1 MAIEA
6 KITLNNEEFK
16 RGLKDSERQATSSM
30 KKIGGSSGGA
40 GSVMTRI
47 ANASKNAADIAAKGF
62 SGVTGVLSKMGPY
75 GAAAA
80 AAVTLIGGAAAGVLK
95 GVNALTSHLDG
106 VAKSAKS
113 VNMSASAYLSLQ
125 HASNRAGIE
134 MERILGVI
142 SKIDYAMNH
151 AESGEKRYR
160 DAFYSIGL
168 SWRDLEQLSPEKRLM
183 AINDA
188 LSRLKATGQKM
199 PTEMFSVFEKED
211 MRTLNKMTSE
221 KDFNKFIAEAEA
233 LGYTVPQSMV
243 QAAESY
249 QDSIGDAKD
258 KIKAMIASMESVETI
273 TKGLTRLWEGIS
285 SRIGKSNGYL
295 TQYTDT
301 FTGIANVTEEL
312 MTKNSDLLTQSSK
325 RDILK
330 KIYAYHDLDKNAFD
344 WHDGSFKLPSWQ
356 GGTFYQHS
364 DRLNSLDPKELE
376 KEFKRKIGEIDFRNL
391 SEGLQ
396 LILFGYTEKVYK
408 NFKARDKSTWVQRK
422 EASPVEQLKGKRE
435 VEASRVEDEAE
446 LLNKRLQETLDYY
459 DKANEK
465 KGKLIN
471 ADREILKLEERLKKA
486 LNDQTASLDANLKH
500 QIRMNAALANTKAL
514 QNEISRMKDRSE
526 KGFSAFYADMLGQ
539 MGANK
544 QMVDMYF
551 ASDNSIRGSNG
562 DRGSFITSLNYQL
575 VKQQNPQQ
583 AGESDDDYARRT
595 HALMARRRKA
605 GSVFKSPEEFLAAD
619 PDAFFR
625 AFQGIAEDFSDNRIF
640 RALPDETKRRINESK
655 RTYAEYAE
663 RHGLKKKSL
672 DIDADSIDMSEQARA
687 YDEEVVRGIEAVSE
701 SQKREEEEL
710 DETEAKY
717 LDIKQRLAKLRKLRE
732 SLMEDLM
739 KSSSGSMRPAVKDI
753 AEAVAM
759 VSDLEYDG
767 DFVKRFDEY
776 VAKTG
781 NTNFSSTADMM
792 SSLRTGLNAALTK
805 VAERGGVPGN
815 IAKEILAV
823 NDKIGG
829 LTFNKETEKVFR
841 KYESSVRGLVKKRDE
856 LQKELDGINGEE
868 PDGTRKRKSYEH
880 QIKALDDRIKAY
892 QDEKTRVE
900 EAMADLQTAFSR
912 SKIAHEFK
920 RHNEDAKIQQEVT
933 VKWKLRQEGADLEN
947 EAGALAAEVSGDERK
962 VDLLKQQAILK
973 KAGVTPTRENLKLY
987 RKELDMLT
995 EMNRKLEAAKNFKA
1009 LSGKADSMGA
1019 ENRSKKA
1026 ALNGDYAAQAAIE
1039 RENVLRSI
1047 GVSVT
1052 EKNLEVYNEWI
1063 SRIIAAQQEQ
1073 RKLNLATKMMA
1084 SAKDVRSSLMEKA
1097 GQGAEA
1103 DAMKAR
1109 EEARSQLGRELTAGE
1124 TERIDALAKLTRTV
1138 ADFTPPQQKDD
1149 VVYTNELARRGGFSS
1164 SVVIDKSDTPR
1175 LQLRAQQEIGKT
1187 LLESNTLI
1195 REIRKC
1201 LVN

>member
-16 RGLKDSERQATSSM
+16 KGLKDSERQATSSM

-40 GSVMTRI
+40 GSLMTSI

-62 SGVTGVLSKMGPY
+62 SGVTGALSKMGPY

-80 AAVTLIGGAAAGVLK
+80 AAVTLIGGAVTGVLK
-95 GVNALTSHLDG
+95 GVNALTSRLDG

-113 VNMSASAYLSLQ
+113 VNMSANAYLSLQ

-142 SKIDYAMNH
+142 GKIDYAMNH

-188 LSRLKATGQKM
+188 LSRLKANGQKM

-211 MRTLNKMTSE
+211 MMTLNKMTSE

-258 KIKAMIASMESVETI
+258 KIRAMIASMESVETI

-285 SRIGKSNGYL
+285 GSIGKSNGYL
-295 TQYTDT
+295 THYTDA

-312 MTKNSDLLTQSSK
+312 MTKNSDLLTQTSK
-325 RDILK
+325 MDILK
-330 KIYAYHDLDKNAFD
+330 KIYAYHDLGKNAFD
-344 WHDGSFKLPSWQ
+344 GH
-356 GGTFYQHS
+356 GGDFYRYS
-364 DRLNSLDPKELE
+364 DYLSGLDPKELE
-376 KEFKRKIGEIDFRNL
+376 REFKRKIGEIDFRNL

-396 LILFGYTEKVYK
+396 LMLFSYTEKVYK

-446 LLNKRLQETLDYY
+446 LLNRRLQETLDYY

-471 ADREILKLEERLKKA
+471 ADREILKLEEKLKKA
-486 LNDQTASLDANLKH
+486 LNDQTASLEAELKH
-500 QIRMNAALANTKAL
+500 QVRMNAALANTKAL
-514 QNEISRMKDRSE
+514 QNEISGMKDRSE
-526 KGFSAFYADMLGQ
+526 KSFSAFYVDMLGQ
-539 MGANK
+539 MGADK
-544 QMVDMYF
+544 QMLDMYF
-551 ASDNSIRGSNG
+551 ASANRIRGDN
-562 DRGSFITSLNYQL
+562 DTRGSFIGSLNYQL

-583 AGESDDDYARRT
+583 ASESDDDYARRV
-595 HALMARRRKA
+595 HALMVKRRKA
-605 GSVFKSPEEFLAAD
+605 GSVFKSPKEFLDAD

-640 RALPDETKRRINESK
+640 RALPDKTKRRINESK

-672 DIDADSIDMSEQARA
+672 DIDADSIDTSEQARA
-687 YDEEVVRGIEAVSE
+687 YDEEVIKGIEAVSE

-717 LDIKQRLAKLRKLRE
+717 LDIRQRLAKLRKLRE
-732 SLMEDLM
+732 SLTEDLM
-739 KSSSGSMRPAVKDI
+739 KSSGSRVKPAVKEL
-753 AEAVAM
+753 AETLALL
-759 VSDLEYDG
+759 SDWEYEG
-767 DFVKRFDEY
+767 DTVRRFDEY

-781 NTNFSSTADMM
+781 NATFSSMADMI
-792 SSLRTGLNAALTK
+792 SSLRAGLVDAITK
-805 VAERGGVPGN
+805 IVGSGGEAWN

-823 NDKIGG
+823 NTKIGD
-829 LTFNKETEKVFR
+829 LTFNEETEKVFR
-841 KYESSVRGLVKKRDE
+841 KYKNSVRGLVKKRDE
-856 LQKELDGINGEE
+856 LQKKLDGINGDE
-868 PDGTRKRKSYEH
+868 PDGAGKRKFYES

-892 QDEKTRVE
+892 QDEKTKVE

-947 EAGALAAEVSGDERK
+947 EAGALTAEISGDERK

-973 KAGVTPTRENLKLY
+973 KAGVTPTKENLRLY
-987 RKELDMLT
+987 KKELDMLT
-995 EMNRKLEAAKNFKA
+995 EMNRRLEAAKNFKA

-1019 ENRSKKA
+1019 ENRSTKA
-1026 ALNGDYAAQAAIE
+1026 ALSEDYAAQAAIE

-1047 GVSVT
+1047 GVSAT
-1052 EKNLEVYNEWI
+1052 EKNLEIYNEWI
-1063 SRIIAAQQEQ
+1063 GRIIAAQQEQ

-1084 SAKDVRSSLMEKA
+1084 SAKDARSSLMEKA

-1103 DAMKAR
+1103 DSMKAI
-1109 EEARSQLGRELTAGE
+1109 EEARSQLGRELTSDE
-1124 TERIDALAKLTRTV
+1124 TRRIDELAKLMRNV
-1138 ADFTPPQQKDD
+1138 SDFTLPQQKDD
-1149 VVYTNELARRGGFSS
+1149 VVYSNELARRGGFGS
-1164 SVVIDKSDTPR
+1164 SVVIEKSDTPQ

>member
-16 RGLKDSERQATSSM
+16 KGLKDSERQATSSM

-40 GSVMTRI
+40 GSLMASI

-62 SGVTGVLSKMGPY
+62 SGVTDALSKMGPY

-80 AAVTLIGGAAAGVLK
+80 AAVTLIGGAVTGVVK
-95 GVNALTSHLDG
+95 GIGALTSHLDG

-188 LSRLKATGQKM
+188 LSRLKANGQKM

-258 KIKAMIASMESVETI
+258 KMKAMIASMESVETI
-273 TKGLTRLWEGIS
+273 TTGLTKLWERIS
-285 SRIGKSNGYL
+285 GSIGKSNGYL
-295 TQYTDT
+295 TQYTDS

-312 MTKNSDLLTQSSK
+312 MTKNSGLLTQSSK

-330 KIYAYHDLDKNAFD
+330 KIYAYHDLGKNAFD
-344 WHDGSFKLPSWQ
+344 EH
-356 GGTFYQHS
+356 GGDFYRYS
-364 DRLNSLDPKELE
+364 DYLNGLDPKGLE
-376 KEFKRKIGEIDFRNL
+376 REFKRKIGEIDFRNL

-396 LILFGYTEKVYK
+396 QMLFSYTEKVYK

-446 LLNKRLQETLDYY
+446 LLNRRLQETLDYY

-471 ADREILKLEERLKKA
+471 ADREILKLEEKLRKA
-486 LNDQTASLDANLKH
+486 LNDQTASLDASLKH

-526 KGFSAFYADMLGQ
+526 KGFSAFYVDMLGQ
-539 MGANK
+539 MGADK
-544 QMVDMYF
+544 QMLDMYF
-551 ASDNSIRGSNG
+551 ASDNSVRGGNG
-562 DRGSFITSLNYQL
+562 DRESFMSSLNYQL

-583 AGESDDDYARRT
+583 AGESDDDYARRM
-595 HALMARRRKA
+595 HALMVRRRKA
-605 GSVFKSPEEFLAAD
+605 GSEFKSPKEFLDAD

-640 RALPDETKRRINESK
+640 RALPDKTKRRISESK

-663 RHGLKKKSL
+663 RHGLKKRSL

-687 YDEEVVRGIEAVSE
+687 YDEEVIRGIEAVSE

-717 LDIKQRLAKLRKLRE
+717 LDIRQRLAKLKKLRE

-739 KSSSGSMRPAVKDI
+739 KSSGDRMKPVVKDL
-753 AEAVAM
+753 AESLALL
-759 VSDLEYDG
+759 SDWEYDG
-767 DFVKRFDEY
+767 DFVKRFNEH

-781 NTNFSSTADMM
+781 DTTFSSAADMY
-792 SSLRTGLNAALTK
+792 SSLRTGLIDAITK
-805 VAERGGVPGN
+805 IAGSGAGPWN
-815 IAKEILAV
+815 IVKEILAV
-823 NDKIGG
+823 NTKIGD
-829 LTFNKETEKVFR
+829 LTFNEETGKVFR
-841 KYESSVRGLVKKRDE
+841 KYENSVRGLVKKRDE
-856 LQKELDGINGEE
+856 LQKKLDGINGKE
-868 PDGTRKRKSYEH
+868 PDGAGKRKLYES

-892 QDEKTRVE
+892 QDEKTKVE
-900 EAMADLQTAFSR
+900 EAMADLQTTFSR

-947 EAGALAAEVSGDERK
+947 EAGALTAEVSGDERK

-973 KAGVTPTRENLKLY
+973 KAGVTPTKENLKLY

-1019 ENRSKKA
+1019 ENRSTKA
-1026 ALNGDYAAQAAIE
+1026 ALSEDYAAQAAIE

-1063 SRIIAAQQEQ
+1063 SRIVAAQQEQ

-1084 SAKDVRSSLMEKA
+1084 SAKDARSTLMEKA

-1103 DAMKAR
+1103 DSMKAR
-1109 EEARSQLGRELTAGE
+1109 EEARSQLGRELTSDE
-1124 TERIDALAKLTRTV
+1124 TKRIDELAKLMRD
-1138 ADFTPPQQKDD
+1138 ASGFTLPQQKDD
-1149 VVYTNELARRGGFSS
+1149 VVYSNELARRGGFSS

-1195 REIRKC
+1195 KEIRRC

>member
-16 RGLKDSERQATSSM
+16 KGLKDSERQAISSM

-40 GSVMTRI
+40 GSLMASV
-47 ANASKNAADIAAKGF
+47 ANAAKNAADIAAKGF
-62 SGVTGVLSKMGPY
+62 SGVTGALSKMGPY

-80 AAVTLIGGAAAGVLK
+80 AAVTLIGGAATGVLK
-95 GVNALTSHLDG
+95 GVNALASHLDG

-188 LSRLKATGQKM
+188 LSRLKANGQRM

-249 QDSIGDAKD
+249 QDSMGDAKD
-258 KIKAMIASMESVETI
+258 KMKAMIASMESVETI
-273 TKGLTRLWEGIS
+273 TKGLTRLWESIS
-285 SRIGKSNGYL
+285 GSIGKSNGYL
-295 TQYTDT
+295 TQYTDA

-325 RDILK
+325 MDILK
-330 KIYAYHDLDKNAFD
+330 KIYAYHDLGKNAFD
-344 WHDGSFKLPSWQ
+344 EH
-356 GGTFYQHS
+356 GGDFYRYS
-364 DRLNSLDPKELE
+364 DYLGGLDPKGLE
-376 KEFKRKIGEIDFRNL
+376 REFKRKIGEIDFRNL

-396 LILFGYTEKVYK
+396 QMLFSYTEKVYK
-408 NFKARDKSTWVQRK
+408 SFKARDKSTWVQRK

-471 ADREILKLEERLKKA
+471 ADREILKLEEKLKKA

-514 QNEISRMKDRSE
+514 QHEISGMKDRSE
-526 KGFSAFYADMLGQ
+526 KRFSAFYADMLGQ
-539 MGANK
+539 MGADK
-544 QMVDMYF
+544 QMLDMYF
-551 ASDNSIRGSNG
+551 TSANGIRGDNG
-562 DRGSFITSLNYQL
+562 TRGDFISSLNYQL

-583 AGESDDDYARRT
+583 ASESDDDYARRV
-595 HALMARRRKA
+595 HALMVRRRKA

-625 AFQGIAEDFSDNRIF
+625 AFQGIAEDFSDSRIF
-640 RALPDETKRRINESK
+640 RALPDKTKRRINESK

-672 DIDADSIDMSEQARA
+672 DIDADSIDTSEQARA
-687 YDEEVVRGIEAVSE
+687 YDEEVIRGIEAVSE

-732 SLMEDLM
+732 SLTEDLM
-739 KSSSGSMRPAVKDI
+739 KSSGGRVKPAVKEL
-753 AEAVAM
+753 AESLALL
-759 VSDLEYDG
+759 SDWEYDG
-767 DFVKRFDEY
+767 DFVRRFDEH

-781 NTNFSSTADMM
+781 NATFSSAADMY
-792 SSLRTGLNAALTK
+792 SSLRTGLIDAITK
-805 VAERGGVPGN
+805 IVGSGGEPWN
-815 IAKEILAV
+815 IVKEILAV
-823 NDKIGG
+823 NTKIGD
-829 LTFNKETEKVFR
+829 LTFNKETDKVFR
-841 KYESSVRGLVKKRDE
+841 KFENSVRGLVKKRDG

-868 PDGTRKRKSYEH
+868 PDGAGKRKFYEG

-892 QDEKTRVE
+892 QDEKTKVE
-900 EAMADLQTAFSR
+900 EALADLQTAFSR

-973 KAGVTPTRENLKLY
+973 KAGVTPTKENLRLY

-1009 LSGKADSMGA
+1009 LSGKADSISA
-1019 ENRSKKA
+1019 ENRSAKA
-1026 ALNGDYAAQAAIE
+1026 ALNEDYAAQAAIE

-1047 GVSVT
+1047 GVSAT
-1052 EKNLEVYNEWI
+1052 EKNLEIYNEWI

-1073 RKLNLATKMMA
+1073 KRLNLATKMMA

-1097 GQGAEA
+1097 GLGAEA
-1103 DAMKAR
+1103 DSMKAM
-1109 EEARSQLGRELTAGE
+1109 EEARSQLGRELTSGE
-1124 TERIDALAKLTRTV
+1124 TKRIDELAKLTRSV
-1138 ADFTPPQQKDD
+1138 ADFSPPQQKDD
-1149 VVYTNELARRGGFSS
+1149 VVYSNELARRGGFSS

>member
-16 RGLKDSERQATSSM
+16 KGLKDSERQAASSM
-30 KKIGGSSGGA
+30 KRIGGSSGGA

-62 SGVTGVLSKMGPY
+62 SGVTDVLSKMGPY
-75 GAAAA
+75 GVAAA
-80 AAVTLIGGAAAGVLK
+80 AAVTLVGGAATGVIK
-95 GVNALTSHLDG
+95 GIGALASHLDG
-106 VAKSAKS
+106 GAKSAKS
-113 VNMSASAYLSLQ
+113 VNMSANAYLSLQ

-142 SKIDYAMNH
+142 SKIDYAMSH

-188 LSRLKATGQKM
+188 LSRLKANGQTM

-211 MRTLNKMTSE
+211 MMTLNKMTSE

-285 SRIGKSNGYL
+285 GSIGKSNGYL
-295 TQYTDT
+295 MQYTDT

-312 MTKNSDLLTQSSK
+312 MTKNSGLLTQSSK

-330 KIYAYHDLDKNAFD
+330 KLYAYDLDKNAFD
-344 WHDGSFKLPSWQ
+344 EHGGDFYRYIGYIDG
-356 GGTFYQHS
+356 
-364 DRLNSLDPKELE
+364 LDPKELE
-376 KEFKRKIGEIDFRNL
+376 REFKRKIGEIDFRNL

-396 LILFGYTEKVYK
+396 LMLFGYTEKVYK
-408 NFKARDKSTWVQRK
+408 NFKAGDKSTWVQRK
-422 EASPVEQLKGKRE
+422 EASPTEQLKGKRE

-514 QNEISRMKDRSE
+514 QNEISGMKDRSE

-551 ASDNSIRGSNG
+551 ASANSIRGSDG
-562 DRGSFITSLNYQL
+562 TRGNFMSSLNYQL

-583 AGESDDDYARRT
+583 AGEGDDDYARRVY
-595 HALMARRRKA
+595 ALMARRRKA
-605 GSVFKSPEEFLAAD
+605 GGVFKSPEEFLAAD

-625 AFQGIAEDFSDNRIF
+625 AFQGIAEDFSDNRMF
-640 RALPDETKRRINESK
+640 RALPDETKRRISESK

-672 DIDADSIDMSEQARA
+672 DIDADSIDVSAQARA
-687 YDEEVVRGIEAVSE
+687 YDEEVIRGIEAVSE

-717 LDIKQRLAKLRKLRE
+717 LDIRQRLAKLRKLRE
-732 SLMEDLM
+732 SLTEDLM
-739 KSSSGSMRPAVKDI
+739 KSSSDGVKPAVKELLESL
-753 AEAVAM
+753 ALL
-759 VSDLEYDG
+759 SDWEYDG
-767 DFVKRFDEY
+767 DFIKRFDEH

-781 NTNFSSTADMM
+781 NATFSSMADMIN
-792 SSLRTGLNAALTK
+792 SFNARIINAITK
-805 VAERGGVPGN
+805 IVGSGGESFN
-815 IAKEILAV
+815 IVKEILAV
-823 NDKIGG
+823 NTKIGD
-829 LTFNKETEKVFR
+829 LTFNEETDKVFR
-841 KYESSVRGLVKKRDE
+841 KFENSVRGLVKKRDE
-856 LQKELDGINGEE
+856 LQKKLDGVNGEE
-868 PDGTRKRKSYEH
+868 PGSAEKRKSYES

-892 QDEKTRVE
+892 QDEKTKVE

-912 SKIAHEFK
+912 SKIAQEFK

-947 EAGALAAEVSGDERK
+947 EAGALTAEVSGDERK

-995 EMNRKLEAAKNFKA
+995 EMNRKLEAAKNFRA

-1019 ENRSKKA
+1019 ENRSMKA
-1026 ALNGDYAAQAAIE
+1026 ALNEDYEAQAAIE

-1047 GVSVT
+1047 GVSAT
-1052 EKNLEVYNEWI
+1052 EKNLEIYNEWI

-1073 RKLNLATKMMA
+1073 RKLNLATRMMA
-1084 SAKDVRSSLMEKA
+1084 SAKDVRGSLMEKA

-1124 TERIDALAKLTRTV
+1124 TRRIDELAKLTRTV
-1138 ADFTPPQQKDD
+1138 ADFTLPQQKDD
-1149 VVYTNELARRGGFSS
+1149 VVYSNELARRGGFGS
-1164 SVVIDKSDTPR
+1164 SVVVEKSDTPQ

>member
-16 RGLKDSERQATSSM
+16 KGLKDSERQATSSM

-40 GSVMTRI
+40 GSLMAGI

-62 SGVTGVLSKMGPY
+62 SGVTDVLSKMGPY

-80 AAVTLIGGAAAGVLK
+80 AAVTLIGGAVTGVVK
-95 GVNALTSHLDG
+95 GIGALTSHLDG

-113 VNMSASAYLSLQ
+113 VNMSANAYLSLQ
-125 HASNRAGIE
+125 HASSRAGIE

-142 SKIDYAMNH
+142 SKIDYAMSH

-188 LSRLKATGQKM
+188 LSRLKANGQKM

-221 KDFNKFIAEAEA
+221 KDFNRFIAEAEA

-258 KIKAMIASMESVETI
+258 KMKAMIASMESVETI
-273 TKGLTRLWEGIS
+273 TKGLTKLWERIS
-285 SRIGKSNGYL
+285 SGIGKSNGYL
-295 TQYTDT
+295 TQYTDS

-312 MTKNSDLLTQSSK
+312 MTKNSGLLTQSSK

-330 KIYAYHDLDKNAFD
+330 KIYAYHDLGKNAFD
-344 WHDGSFKLPSWQ
+344 GH
-356 GGTFYQHS
+356 GGDFYRYS
-364 DRLNSLDPKELE
+364 DYLGSLDPKGLE
-376 KEFKRKIGEIDFRNL
+376 REFKRKIGEIDFRNL
-391 SEGLQ
+391 GEDLQ
-396 LILFGYTEKVYK
+396 LMLFSYTEKVYK

-471 ADREILKLEERLKKA
+471 ADREILKLEEKLKKA
-486 LNDQTASLDANLKH
+486 LNDQTASLDAGLKH

-526 KGFSAFYADMLGQ
+526 KGFSAFYVDMLGQ
-539 MGANK
+539 MGADK
-544 QMVDMYF
+544 QMLDMYF
-551 ASDNSIRGSNG
+551 ASDNSVRGGNG
-562 DRGSFITSLNYQL
+562 DRESFITSLNYQL

-583 AGESDDDYARRT
+583 AGESDDDYARRM
-595 HALMARRRKA
+595 HALMVRRRKA
-605 GSVFKSPEEFLAAD
+605 GSEFKSPKEFLDAD

-640 RALPDETKRRINESK
+640 RALPDETKRRISEGK

-663 RHGLKKKSL
+663 RHGLKKRSL
-672 DIDADSIDMSEQARA
+672 DIDVDSIDMSEQARA
-687 YDEEVVRGIEAVSE
+687 YDEEVIRGIEAVSE

-717 LDIKQRLAKLRKLRE
+717 LDIRQRLAKLKKLRE
-732 SLMEDLM
+732 SLTEDLM
-739 KSSSGSMRPAVKDI
+739 KSSGGRMKATVKEFSETLAI
-753 AEAVAM
+753 L
-759 VSDLEYDG
+759 SDLKYDG
-767 DFVKRFDEY
+767 DFVKFFGEHA
-776 VAKTG
+776 AKTG
-781 NTNFSSTADMM
+781 DTTFSSAADMI
-792 SSLRTGLNAALTK
+792 SSLRARLIDAVTK
-805 VAERGGVPGN
+805 IVGGGGELGN
-815 IAKEILAV
+815 IVKEILAV
-823 NDKIGG
+823 DTKIGD
-829 LTFNKETEKVFR
+829 LTFNEETDKVFR
-841 KYESSVRGLVKKRDE
+841 KFENSVRGLVKKRDE
-856 LQKELDGINGEE
+856 LQKKLDGINGEE
-868 PDGTRKRKSYEH
+868 PDGAGKRKSYES

-892 QDEKTRVE
+892 QDEKTKLE
-900 EAMADLQTAFSR
+900 EALADLQTAFSR

-947 EAGALAAEVSGDERK
+947 EAGALTAEVSGDERK

-973 KAGVTPTRENLKLY
+973 KAGVTPTKENLRLY
-987 RKELDMLT
+987 KKELDMLT

-1019 ENRSKKA
+1019 ENRSAKA
-1026 ALNGDYAAQAAIE
+1026 ALSEDYAAQAAIE

-1063 SRIIAAQQEQ
+1063 SRIVAAQQEQ

-1084 SAKDVRSSLMEKA
+1084 SAKDARSTLMEKA

-1103 DAMKAR
+1103 DSMKAR
-1109 EEARSQLGRELTAGE
+1109 EEARSQLGRELTSDE
-1124 TERIDALAKLTRTV
+1124 TRRIDELAKLMRNV
-1138 ADFTPPQQKDD
+1138 SDFTLPQQKDD
-1149 VVYTNELARRGGFSS
+1149 VVYSNELARRGGFSS

>member
-16 RGLKDSERQATSSM
+16 KGLKDSERQAASSM

-40 GSVMTRI
+40 GSVMASI

-62 SGVTGVLSKMGPY
+62 SGVTEVLSKMGPY

-80 AAVTLIGGAAAGVLK
+80 AAVTLIGGAATGVLK
-95 GVNALTSHLDG
+95 GVNALASHLDG

-125 HASNRAGIE
+125 HASSRAGIE

-188 LSRLKATGQKM
+188 LSRLKANGQKM

-249 QDSIGDAKD
+249 QDSMGDAKD
-258 KIKAMIASMESVETI
+258 KMKAMIASMESVETI
-273 TKGLTRLWEGIS
+273 TKGLTRLWESIS
-285 SRIGKSNGYL
+285 SSIGKSNGYL
-295 TQYTDT
+295 TQYTDA

-312 MTKNSDLLTQSSK
+312 MTKNSGLLTQSSK
-325 RDILK
+325 MDILK
-330 KIYAYHDLDKNAFD
+330 KIYAYHDLGKNAFD
-344 WHDGSFKLPSWQ
+344 EH
-356 GGTFYQHS
+356 GGDFYRYS
-364 DRLNSLDPKELE
+364 DYLSGLDPKGLE
-376 KEFKRKIGEIDFRNL
+376 REFKRKIGEIDFRNL

-396 LILFGYTEKVYK
+396 QMLFSYTERVYK

-471 ADREILKLEERLKKA
+471 ADREILKLEEKLKRA

-514 QNEISRMKDRSE
+514 QNEISGMKDRSE
-526 KGFSAFYADMLGQ
+526 KSFSAFYVDMLGQ
-539 MGANK
+539 MGADK
-544 QMVDMYF
+544 QMLDMYF
-551 ASDNSIRGSNG
+551 ASANRIRGGN
-562 DRGSFITSLNYQL
+562 DVRGSFMSSLNYQL

-583 AGESDDDYARRT
+583 ASESDDDYARRV

-605 GSVFKSPEEFLAAD
+605 GSVFKSPEEFLGAD

-640 RALPDETKRRINESK
+640 RALPDETKRRISESK

-672 DIDADSIDMSEQARA
+672 DIDADSIDTSEQARA
-687 YDEEVVRGIEAVSE
+687 YDEEVIRGIEAVSE

-710 DETEAKY
+710 DKTEAKY
-717 LDIKQRLAKLRKLRE
+717 LDIRQRLAKLKKLRE

-739 KSSSGSMRPAVKDI
+739 KSSGGRVKPAVKEL
-753 AEAVAM
+753 AESLALL
-759 VSDLEYDG
+759 SDLDYDG
-767 DFVKRFDEY
+767 DFVRRFDEY

-781 NTNFSSTADMM
+781 NATFSSAADMY
-792 SSLRTGLNAALTK
+792 SSLRTGLIDAITK
-805 VAERGGVPGN
+805 IVGSGGDLWN
-815 IAKEILAV
+815 IVKEILAV
-823 NDKIGG
+823 NTKIGD
-829 LTFNKETEKVFR
+829 LTFNEETEKVFR
-841 KYESSVRGLVKKRDE
+841 KFENSIRGLVKKRDE
-856 LQKELDGINGEE
+856 LQKKLDGINGEE
-868 PDGTRKRKSYEH
+868 PGGAGRRKFYEG

-892 QDEKTRVE
+892 QDEKTKVE
-900 EAMADLQTAFSR
+900 EALADLQTAFSR

-947 EAGALAAEVSGDERK
+947 EAGALTAEVSGDERK

-973 KAGVTPTRENLKLY
+973 KAGVTPTKENLKLY
-987 RKELDMLT
+987 KKELDMLT
-995 EMNRKLEAAKNFKA
+995 EMNRRLEAAKNFKA

-1019 ENRSKKA
+1019 ENRSTKA
-1026 ALNGDYAAQAAIE
+1026 ALNEDYAAQAAIE

-1052 EKNLEVYNEWI
+1052 EKNLEIYSEWI

-1073 RKLNLATKMMA
+1073 KKLNLATKMMA
-1084 SAKDVRSSLMEKA
+1084 SAKGVRSSLMEKA

-1103 DAMKAR
+1103 DSMKAM
-1109 EEARSQLGRELTAGE
+1109 EEARSQLGRELTSDE
-1124 TERIDALAKLTRTV
+1124 TRRIDELAKLMRN
-1138 ADFTPPQQKDD
+1138 ASDFTLPQQKDD
-1149 VVYTNELARRGGFSS
+1149 VVYSNELARRGGFGS
-1164 SVVIDKSDTPR
+1164 SVVIEKSDTPR

>member
-16 RGLKDSERQATSSM
+16 KGLKDSERQATSSM

-40 GSVMTRI
+40 GSLMTSI

-62 SGVTGVLSKMGPY
+62 SGVTDVLSKMGPY

-80 AAVTLIGGAAAGVLK
+80 AAVTLIGGAATGVVK
-95 GVNALTSHLDG
+95 GIGALASHLDG

-113 VNMSASAYLSLQ
+113 VNMSANAYLSLQ
-125 HASNRAGIE
+125 HASSRAGIE

-188 LSRLKATGQKM
+188 LSRLKANGQRM

-211 MRTLNKMTSE
+211 MMTLNKMTSE
-221 KDFNKFIAEAEA
+221 KDFNRFIAEAEA

-258 KIKAMIASMESVETI
+258 KMKAMIASMESVETI
-273 TKGLTRLWEGIS
+273 TTGLTRLWERIS
-285 SRIGKSNGYL
+285 SSIGKSNGYL
-295 TQYTDT
+295 TQYTDA

-312 MTKNSDLLTQSSK
+312 MTKNSGLLTQSSK
-325 RDILK
+325 MDILK
-330 KIYAYHDLDKNAFD
+330 KLYAYDLDKNAFD
-344 WHDGSFKLPSWQ
+344 EHGGDFYRYIGYIDG
-356 GGTFYQHS
+356 
-364 DRLNSLDPKELE
+364 LDPKELE
-376 KEFKRKIGEIDFRNL
+376 REFKRKIGEIDFRNL

-396 LILFGYTEKVYK
+396 LMLFGYTEKVYK

-422 EASPVEQLKGKRE
+422 EASPTEQLKGKRE

-446 LLNKRLQETLDYY
+446 LLNRRLQETLDYY

-551 ASDNSIRGSNG
+551 ASDNSVRGGNG
-562 DRGSFITSLNYQL
+562 TRGDFISSLNYQL
-575 VKQQNPQQ
+575 VRQQNPQQ

-595 HALMARRRKA
+595 HALMAKRRKA
-605 GSVFKSPEEFLAAD
+605 GSVFKSPEEFLNAD

-640 RALPDETKRRINESK
+640 RALPDETKRRINEIK
-655 RTYAEYAE
+655 KTYAEYAE

-672 DIDADSIDMSEQARA
+672 DIDADSIDTSEQARA
-687 YDEEVVRGIEAVSE
+687 YDEEVIRGIEAVSE

-710 DETEAKY
+710 DETEVKY
-717 LDIKQRLAKLRKLRE
+717 LDIRQRLAKLKKLRE
-732 SLMEDLM
+732 SLTEDLM
-739 KSSSGSMRPAVKDI
+739 KSSGSRMKPVVKDL
-753 AEAVAM
+753 AESLALL
-759 VSDLEYDG
+759 SDWEYDG

-781 NTNFSSTADMM
+781 NTTFSSAADMY
-792 SSLRTGLNAALTK
+792 SSLRTGLIDAITK
-805 VAERGGVPGN
+805 IAGSGGGPWN
-815 IAKEILAV
+815 IVKEILAV
-823 NDKIGG
+823 NAKIGD
-829 LTFNKETEKVFR
+829 LTFNEETEKVFR
-841 KYESSVRGLVKKRDE
+841 KFENSVRGLVKKRDG
-856 LQKELDGINGEE
+856 LQKELDGINGKE
-868 PDGTRKRKSYEH
+868 PDGAGKRKFYES

-892 QDEKTRVE
+892 QDEKTKVE

-947 EAGALAAEVSGDERK
+947 EAGALTAEVSGDERK

-973 KAGVTPTRENLKLY
+973 KAGVTPTKENLRLY

-1019 ENRSKKA
+1019 ENRSTKA

-1047 GVSVT
+1047 GVSAT
-1052 EKNLEVYNEWI
+1052 EKNLEIYNEWI

-1103 DAMKAR
+1103 DSMKAI

-1124 TERIDALAKLTRTV
+1124 TKRIDELAKLTRTV
-1138 ADFTPPQQKDD
+1138 ADFSLPQQKDD
-1149 VVYTNELARRGGFSS
+1149 VVYSNELARRGGFSS

>member
-16 RGLKDSERQATSSM
+16 KGLKDSERQAASSM

-40 GSVMTRI
+40 GSVMASI

-62 SGVTGVLSKMGPY
+62 SGVTDALSKMGPY

-80 AAVTLIGGAAAGVLK
+80 AAVTLIGGAATGVLK
-95 GVNALTSHLDG
+95 GVNALASHLDG

-125 HASNRAGIE
+125 HASSRAGIE

-188 LSRLKATGQKM
+188 LSRLKANGQKM

-249 QDSIGDAKD
+249 QDSMGDAKD
-258 KIKAMIASMESVETI
+258 KMKAMIASMESVETI
-273 TKGLTRLWEGIS
+273 TKGLTRLWESIS
-285 SRIGKSNGYL
+285 SSIGKSNGYL
-295 TQYTDT
+295 TQYTDA

-312 MTKNSDLLTQSSK
+312 MTKNSGLLTQSSK
-325 RDILK
+325 MDILK
-330 KIYAYHDLDKNAFD
+330 KLYAYHDLGKNAFD
-344 WHDGSFKLPSWQ
+344 EH
-356 GGTFYQHS
+356 GGDFYRYS
-364 DRLNSLDPKELE
+364 DYLSGLDPKGLE
-376 KEFKRKIGEIDFRNL
+376 REFKRKIGEIDFRNL

-396 LILFGYTEKVYK
+396 QMLFSYTERVYK

-422 EASPVEQLKGKRE
+422 EASPAEQLKGKRE

-465 KGKLIN
+465 KGKLVN
-471 ADREILKLEERLKKA
+471 ADREILKLEEKLKRA

-514 QNEISRMKDRSE
+514 QNEISGMKDRSE
-526 KGFSAFYADMLGQ
+526 KGFSAFYTDMLGQ
-539 MGANK
+539 MGADK
-544 QMVDMYF
+544 QMLDMYF
-551 ASDNSIRGSNG
+551 ASANRIRGGNG
-562 DRGSFITSLNYQL
+562 TRGDFISSLNYQL
-575 VKQQNPQQ
+575 VRQQNPQQ

-672 DIDADSIDMSEQARA
+672 DIDADSIDTSEQARA
-687 YDEEVVRGIEAVSE
+687 YDEEVIRGIEAVSE

-717 LDIKQRLAKLRKLRE
+717 LDIRQRIAKLKKLRE
-732 SLMEDLM
+732 SLTEDLM
-739 KSSSGSMRPAVKDI
+739 KSSGGRVKPAVKEL
-753 AEAVAM
+753 AESLALL
-759 VSDLEYDG
+759 SDWEYNG
-767 DFVKRFDEY
+767 DFVRRFDEY

-781 NTNFSSTADMM
+781 NSTFSSAADMY
-792 SSLRTGLNAALTK
+792 SSLRTGLIDAITK
-805 VAERGGVPGN
+805 IIGSGSEARNVV
-815 IAKEILAV
+815 KEILAV
-823 NDKIGG
+823 NAKIGD
-829 LTFNKETEKVFR
+829 LTFNEETEKVFR
-841 KYESSVRGLVKKRDE
+841 KFENSVRGLVNKRDE
-856 LQKELDGINGEE
+856 LQKKLDGINGEE
-868 PDGTRKRKSYEH
+868 PGAAGKKSFYES

-892 QDEKTRVE
+892 QDEKTKVE
-900 EAMADLQTAFSR
+900 EALADLQTAFSR
-912 SKIAHEFK
+912 SKIAQEFK

-947 EAGALAAEVSGDERK
+947 EAGALTAEVSGDERK

-973 KAGVTPTRENLKLY
+973 KAGVTPTKENLRLY
-987 RKELDMLT
+987 KKELDMLT
-995 EMNRKLEAAKNFKA
+995 EMNRRLEAAKNFKA

-1019 ENRSKKA
+1019 ENRSAKA
-1026 ALNGDYAAQAAIE
+1026 ALNEDYAAQAAIE

-1047 GVSVT
+1047 GVSAT
-1052 EKNLEVYNEWI
+1052 EKNLEIYNEWI

-1084 SAKDVRSSLMEKA
+1084 SAKDVRGSLMEKA

-1103 DAMKAR
+1103 DSMKAR

-1124 TERIDALAKLTRTV
+1124 TERIDALAKLTRSV
-1138 ADFTPPQQKDD
+1138 ADFSLPQQKDD
-1149 VVYTNELARRGGFSS
+1149 VVYSNELARRGGFSS

>member
-16 RGLKDSERQATSSM
+16 KGLKDSERQAASSM
-30 KKIGGSSGGA
+30 KRIGGSSGGA
-40 GSVMTRI
+40 GSVMASI
-47 ANASKNAADIAAKGF
+47 ANASKNAADVAAKGF
-62 SGVTGVLSKMGPY
+62 SGVTDVLSKMGPY

-80 AAVTLIGGAAAGVLK
+80 AAVTLIGGAATGVLK
-95 GVNALTSHLDG
+95 GVNALTSRLDG

-113 VNMSASAYLSLQ
+113 VNMSANAYLSLQ

-142 SKIDYAMNH
+142 SKIDYAMSH

-168 SWRDLEQLSPEKRLM
+168 SWRDLEHLSPEKRLM

-188 LSRLKATGQKM
+188 LSRLKANGQRM

-258 KIKAMIASMESVETI
+258 KIKAMIASMESVESI

-285 SRIGKSNGYL
+285 ASIGKSNGYL

-312 MTKNSDLLTQSSK
+312 MTKNSGLLTQSGK

-330 KIYAYHDLDKNAFD
+330 KLYAYDLDKNAFD
-344 WHDGSFKLPSWQ
+344 GHGGDFYRYIGYIDG
-356 GGTFYQHS
+356 
-364 DRLNSLDPKELE
+364 LDPKELE
-376 KEFKRKIGEIDFRNL
+376 REFKRKIGEIDFRNL

-396 LILFGYTEKVYK
+396 LMLFGYTEKVYK
-408 NFKARDKSTWVQRK
+408 DFKARDKSTWVQRK

-486 LNDQTASLDANLKH
+486 LNDQNASLDANLKH

-514 QNEISRMKDRSE
+514 QNEIRGMKDRSE
-526 KGFSAFYADMLGQ
+526 KGFSAFFVDMLGQ

-551 ASDNSIRGSNG
+551 ASDNSVRGGNG
-562 DRGSFITSLNYQL
+562 DRESFISSLNYQL

-583 AGESDDDYARRT
+583 ANESDDDYARRVY
-595 HALMARRRKA
+595 ALMVKRRKA
-605 GSVFKSPEEFLAAD
+605 GSVFKSPEEFLDAD

-640 RALPDETKRRINESK
+640 RALPDKTKRRINESRK
-655 RTYAEYAE
+655 TYAEYAE
-663 RHGLKKKSL
+663 RHGLKKRSL
-672 DIDADSIDMSEQARA
+672 DIDVDSIDTSEQARA
-687 YDEEVVRGIEAVSE
+687 YDEEVIRGIEAVSE

-717 LDIKQRLAKLRKLRE
+717 LDIRQRLAKLKKLRE
-732 SLMEDLM
+732 SLTEDLI
-739 KSSSGSMRPAVKDI
+739 KSSSGRMRPAVKDL
-753 AEAVAM
+753 AESLALL
-759 VSDLEYDG
+759 SDWEYDG

-781 NTNFSSTADMM
+781 NTTFSSTADMM
-792 SSLRTGLNAALTK
+792 NSLTTGFKAAATK
-805 VAERGGVPGN
+805 IVGSEGELGN
-815 IAKEILAV
+815 ILKEIFAV
-823 NDKIGG
+823 NDKIGD
-829 LTFNKETEKVFR
+829 LTFNEETARVFR
-841 KYESSVRGLVKKRDE
+841 KFENSVRGLVKKRDE
-856 LQKELDGINGEE
+856 LQKKLDGINGEE
-868 PDGTRKRKSYEH
+868 PDGAGKRKSYES

-892 QDEKTRVE
+892 QDEKTKVE
-900 EAMADLQTAFSR
+900 EALADLQTAFSR

-973 KAGVTPTRENLKLY
+973 KAGVTPTKENLRLY
-987 RKELDMLT
+987 KKELDMLT
-995 EMNRKLEAAKNFKA
+995 EMNRRLEAAKNFKA
-1009 LSGKADSMGA
+1009 LSGKADSMAA
-1019 ENRSKKA
+1019 ENRSTKA
-1026 ALNGDYAAQAAIE
+1026 ALNEDYAAQAAIE

-1052 EKNLEVYNEWI
+1052 EKNLETYNEWI

-1084 SAKDVRSSLMEKA
+1084 SAKDARSSLMEKA

-1103 DAMKAR
+1103 DSMKAI
-1109 EEARSQLGRELTAGE
+1109 EEARSQLGRELTSDE
-1124 TERIDALAKLTRTV
+1124 TKRIDELAKLMRNV
-1138 ADFTPPQQKDD
+1138 SDFTLPQQKDD
-1149 VVYTNELARRGGFSS
+1149 VVYSNELARRGGFSS
-1164 SVVIDKSDTPR
+1164 SVVIEKSDTPQ

>member
-16 RGLKDSERQATSSM
+16 KGLKDSERQATSSM

-40 GSVMTRI
+40 GSVMASI

-62 SGVTGVLSKMGPY
+62 SGVTDALSKMGPY

-80 AAVTLIGGAAAGVLK
+80 AAVTLIGGAATGVLK
-95 GVNALTSHLDG
+95 GVNALASHLDG

-113 VNMSASAYLSLQ
+113 VNMSANAYLSLQ
-125 HASNRAGIE
+125 HASSRAGIE

-188 LSRLKATGQKM
+188 LSRLKANGQKM

-249 QDSIGDAKD
+249 QDSMGDAKD
-258 KIKAMIASMESVETI
+258 KMKAMIASMESVETI
-273 TKGLTRLWEGIS
+273 TKGLTKLWESIS
-285 SRIGKSNGYL
+285 SSIGKSNGYL
-295 TQYTDT
+295 TQYTDA

-325 RDILK
+325 MDILK
-330 KIYAYHDLDKNAFD
+330 KIYAYHDLGKNAFD
-344 WHDGSFKLPSWQ
+344 EH
-356 GGTFYQHS
+356 GGDFYRYS
-364 DRLNSLDPKELE
+364 DYLSGLDPKGLE
-376 KEFKRKIGEIDFRNL
+376 REFKRKIGEIDFRNL
-391 SEGLQ
+391 SEDLQ
-396 LILFGYTEKVYK
+396 PMLFSYTEKVYK

-422 EASPVEQLKGKRE
+422 EASPTEQLKGKRE

-446 LLNKRLQETLDYY
+446 LLNRRLQETLDYY

-471 ADREILKLEERLKKA
+471 ADREILKLEEKLRKA

-514 QNEISRMKDRSE
+514 QNEISGMKDRSE
-526 KGFSAFYADMLGQ
+526 KGFSAFYVDMLGQ
-539 MGANK
+539 MGADK
-544 QMVDMYF
+544 QMLDMYF
-551 ASDNSIRGSNG
+551 ASANRIRGGNDTRG
-562 DRGSFITSLNYQL
+562 DFISSLNYQL

-583 AGESDDDYARRT
+583 ASESDDDYARRV

-605 GSVFKSPEEFLAAD
+605 GSVFKSPKEFLDAD
-619 PDAFFR
+619 PEAFFR

-640 RALPDETKRRINESK
+640 RALPDKTKRRINESK

-663 RHGLKKKSL
+663 KHGLKKKSL
-672 DIDADSIDMSEQARA
+672 DIDVDSIDTSEQARA
-687 YDEEVVRGIEAVSE
+687 YDEEVIRGIEAVSE

-717 LDIKQRLAKLRKLRE
+717 LDIRQRLAKLKKLRE
-732 SLMEDLM
+732 SLTEDLI
-739 KSSSGSMRPAVKDI
+739 KSSGGRKKTTVKELTESL
-753 AEAVAM
+753 ALM
-759 VSDLEYDG
+759 SDWEYNG
-767 DFVKRFDEY
+767 DFVKGFDEY

-781 NTNFSSTADMM
+781 NATFSSAADMI
-792 SSLRTGLNAALTK
+792 SSLRTGLKDAITK
-805 VAERGGVPGN
+805 TVGSGGEPGN
-815 IAKEILAV
+815 IAKEIFAV
-823 NDKIGG
+823 NAKIGD
-829 LTFNKETEKVFR
+829 LTFNEETEKVFR
-841 KYESSVRGLVKKRDE
+841 KFENSVRGLVKKRDE

-868 PDGTRKRKSYEH
+868 PGGAGRRKFYES

-892 QDEKTRVE
+892 QDEKTKVE
-900 EAMADLQTAFSR
+900 EALADLQTAFSR

-947 EAGALAAEVSGDERK
+947 EAGALTAEVSGDERK

-973 KAGVTPTRENLKLY
+973 KAGVTPTKENLKLY
-987 RKELDMLT
+987 KKELDMLT

-1019 ENRSKKA
+1019 ENRSAKA
-1026 ALNGDYAAQAAIE
+1026 ALNEDYAAQAAIE

-1047 GVSVT
+1047 GVSAT
-1052 EKNLEVYNEWI
+1052 EKNLEIYNEWI

-1073 RKLNLATKMMA
+1073 KKLNLATKMMA
-1084 SAKDVRSSLMEKA
+1084 SAKDARSSLMEKA

-1103 DAMKAR
+1103 DSMKAR

-1124 TERIDALAKLTRTV
+1124 TRRIDELAKLTRTV
-1138 ADFTPPQQKDD
+1138 ADFSLPQQKDD
-1149 VVYTNELARRGGFSS
+1149 VVHSNELARRGGFGS
-1164 SVVIDKSDTPR
+1164 SVVIEKSDTPR

>member
-16 RGLKDSERQATSSM
+16 KGLKDSERQAASSM
-30 KKIGGSSGGA
+30 KRIGGSSGGA
-40 GSVMTRI
+40 GSVMASI

-62 SGVTGVLSKMGPY
+62 SGVTDALSKMGPY

-80 AAVTLIGGAAAGVLK
+80 AAVTLIGGAATGVLK
-95 GVNALTSHLDG
+95 GVNALASHLDG

-125 HASNRAGIE
+125 HASSRAGIE

-142 SKIDYAMNH
+142 SKIDYAMSH

-188 LSRLKATGQKM
+188 LSRLKANGQKM

-249 QDSIGDAKD
+249 QDSMGDAKD
-258 KIKAMIASMESVETI
+258 KMKAMIASMESVETI
-273 TKGLTRLWEGIS
+273 TKGLTRLWESIS
-285 SRIGKSNGYL
+285 SSIGKSNGYL
-295 TQYTDT
+295 TQYTDA

-312 MTKNSDLLTQSSK
+312 MTKNSGLLTQSSK
-325 RDILK
+325 MDILK
-330 KIYAYHDLDKNAFD
+330 KIYAYHDLGKNAFD
-344 WHDGSFKLPSWQ
+344 EH
-356 GGTFYQHS
+356 GGDFYRYS
-364 DRLNSLDPKELE
+364 DYLSGLDPKGLE
-376 KEFKRKIGEIDFRNL
+376 REFKRKIGEIDFRNL

-396 LILFGYTEKVYK
+396 QMLFSYTERVYK

-446 LLNKRLQETLDYY
+446 LLNRRLQETLDYY

-465 KGKLIN
+465 KGKLVN
-471 ADREILKLEERLKKA
+471 ADREILKLEEKLKKA

-514 QNEISRMKDRSE
+514 QNEISGMKDRSE
-526 KGFSAFYADMLGQ
+526 KSFSAFYTDMLGQ
-539 MGANK
+539 MGADK
-544 QMVDMYF
+544 QMLDMYF
-551 ASDNSIRGSNG
+551 ASANRIRGGNDTRG
-562 DRGSFITSLNYQL
+562 DFISSLNYQL
-575 VKQQNPQQ
+575 VRQQNPQQ

-672 DIDADSIDMSEQARA
+672 DIDADSIDTSEQARA
-687 YDEEVVRGIEAVSE
+687 YDEEVIRGIEEVSE

-717 LDIKQRLAKLRKLRE
+717 LDIKQRLAKLKKLRE
-732 SLMEDLM
+732 SLTEDLM
-739 KSSSGSMRPAVKDI
+739 KSSGGETKAAVKEL
-753 AEAVAM
+753 AETLAIL
-759 VSDLEYDG
+759 SDWEYNG
-767 DFVKRFDEY
+767 DSAKGFDEY

-781 NTNFSSTADMM
+781 DATFSSMADMY
-792 SSLRTGLNAALTK
+792 SSLKTGLIDSITK
-805 VAERGGVPGN
+805 IAVSGGDLWN
-815 IAKEILAV
+815 IVKEILAV
-823 NDKIGG
+823 NTKMGD
-829 LTFNKETEKVFR
+829 LTFNEETEKVFR
-841 KYESSVRGLVKKRDE
+841 KFENSVRGLVKKRDE
-856 LQKELDGINGEE
+856 LQKKLDGINGEE
-868 PDGTRKRKSYEH
+868 PGGAGKKSFYES

-892 QDEKTRVE
+892 QDEKTKVE
-900 EAMADLQTAFSR
+900 EALADLQTAFSR

-947 EAGALAAEVSGDERK
+947 EAGALTAEVSGDERK

-973 KAGVTPTRENLKLY
+973 KAGVTPTKENLRLY
-987 RKELDMLT
+987 KKELDMLT

-1019 ENRSKKA
+1019 ENRSAKA
-1026 ALNGDYAAQAAIE
+1026 ALSEDYAAQAAIE

-1047 GVSVT
+1047 GVSAT
-1052 EKNLEVYNEWI
+1052 EKNLEIYNEWI

-1103 DAMKAR
+1103 DSMKAR

-1124 TERIDALAKLTRTV
+1124 TERIDALAKLTRSV
-1138 ADFTPPQQKDD
+1138 ADFSLPQQKDD
-1149 VVYTNELARRGGFSS
+1149 VVYSNELARRGGFSS

>member
-16 RGLKDSERQATSSM
+16 KGLKDSERQATSSM

-40 GSVMTRI
+40 GSLMTSI

-62 SGVTGVLSKMGPY
+62 SGVTDVLSKMGPY

-80 AAVTLIGGAAAGVLK
+80 AAVTLIGGAATGVLK
-95 GVNALTSHLDG
+95 GVSALTSRLDG

-113 VNMSASAYLSLQ
+113 VNMSANAYLSLQ
-125 HASNRAGIE
+125 HASSRAGIE

-188 LSRLKATGQKM
+188 LSRLKANGQKM

-211 MRTLNKMTSE
+211 MMTLNKMTSE
-221 KDFNKFIAEAEA
+221 KDFNRFIAEAEA

-258 KIKAMIASMESVETI
+258 KMRAMIASMESVETI
-273 TKGLTRLWEGIS
+273 TKGLTKLWERIS
-285 SRIGKSNGYL
+285 SGIGKSNGYL
-295 TQYTDT
+295 TQYTDS

-312 MTKNSDLLTQSSK
+312 MTKNSGLLTQSSK

-330 KIYAYHDLDKNAFD
+330 KIYAYHDLGKNAFD
-344 WHDGSFKLPSWQ
+344 EH
-356 GGTFYQHS
+356 GGDFYRYS
-364 DRLNSLDPKELE
+364 DYLGGLDPKGLE
-376 KEFKRKIGEIDFRNL
+376 REFKRKIGEIDFRNL
-391 SEGLQ
+391 SEDLQ
-396 LILFGYTEKVYK
+396 LMLFSYTEKVYK
-408 NFKARDKSTWVQRK
+408 DFKARDKSTWVQRK
-422 EASPVEQLKGKRE
+422 EASPVEQLKSKRE

-446 LLNKRLQETLDYY
+446 LLNRRLQETLDYY

-471 ADREILKLEERLKKA
+471 ADSEILKLEEKLKKA

-526 KGFSAFYADMLGQ
+526 KSFSAFYVDMLGQ
-539 MGANK
+539 MGADK
-544 QMVDMYF
+544 QMLDMYF
-551 ASDNSIRGSNG
+551 AADNSVRGGNG

-583 AGESDDDYARRT
+583 ASESDDDYARRMY
-595 HALMARRRKA
+595 ALMVRRMKA
-605 GSVFKSPEEFLAAD
+605 GSVFKSPKEFLDAD
-619 PDAFFR
+619 PEAFFR

-640 RALPDETKRRINESK
+640 RALPDETKRRINEIK
-655 RTYAEYAE
+655 AEYKAYAE

-687 YDEEVVRGIEAVSE
+687 YDEEVIRGIEAVSE

-717 LDIKQRLAKLRKLRE
+717 LDIRQRLAKLKKLRE
-732 SLMEDLM
+732 SLTEDLM
-739 KSSSGSMRPAVKDI
+739 KSSSGRMKATVKEF
-753 AEAVAM
+753 AETLAIL
-759 VSDLEYDG
+759 SDLKYDG
-767 DFVKRFDEY
+767 DFVKFFGEHA
-776 VAKTG
+776 AKTG
-781 NTNFSSTADMM
+781 DTTFSSAADMI
-792 SSLRTGLNAALTK
+792 SSLRTGLIDAVTK
-805 VAERGGVPGN
+805 IVGSGGEAGN
-815 IAKEILAV
+815 IVKEILAV
-823 NDKIGG
+823 DTKIGD
-829 LTFNKETEKVFR
+829 LTFNEETDKVFR
-841 KYESSVRGLVKKRDE
+841 KFENSVRGLVKKRDE
-856 LQKELDGINGEE
+856 LQKELDGISEKE
-868 PDGTRKRKSYEH
+868 PDGAGKRKFYES

-892 QDEKTRVE
+892 QDEKTKVE
-900 EAMADLQTAFSR
+900 EALADLQTTFSR

-973 KAGVTPTRENLKLY
+973 KAGVTPTKENLRLY
-987 RKELDMLT
+987 KKELDMLT
-995 EMNRKLEAAKNFKA
+995 EMNRQLEAAKNFKA

-1019 ENRSKKA
+1019 ENRSTKA
-1026 ALNGDYAAQAAIE
+1026 ALSEDYAAQAAIE

-1052 EKNLEVYNEWI
+1052 EKNLEVYDEWI

-1084 SAKDVRSSLMEKA
+1084 SAKDARSSLMEKA

-1109 EEARSQLGRELTAGE
+1109 DEAKSTLGRELTSDE
-1124 TERIDALAKLTRTV
+1124 TERIDELAKLMRNV
-1138 ADFTPPQQKDD
+1138 SDFTLPQQKDD
-1149 VVYTNELARRGGFSS
+1149 VVYSNELARRGGFSS

>member
-16 RGLKDSERQATSSM
+16 KGLKDSERQAASSM

-40 GSVMTRI
+40 GSLMASI

-62 SGVTGVLSKMGPY
+62 SGVTDVLSKMGPY

-80 AAVTLIGGAAAGVLK
+80 AAVTLIGGAATGVLK
-95 GVNALTSHLDG
+95 GVNALTSRLDG

-113 VNMSASAYLSLQ
+113 VNMSANAYLSLQ
-125 HASNRAGIE
+125 HASSRAGIE

-142 SKIDYAMNH
+142 SKIDYAMSH

-168 SWRDLEQLSPEKRLM
+168 SWRDLEHLSPEKRLM

-188 LSRLKATGQKM
+188 LSRLKANGQKM

-221 KDFNKFIAEAEA
+221 KDFNRFIAEAEA

-258 KIKAMIASMESVETI
+258 KIQAMIASMESVETI
-273 TKGLTRLWEGIS
+273 TKGLTRLWERIS
-285 SRIGKSNGYL
+285 SGIGKSNGYL
-295 TQYTDT
+295 TQYTDS

-312 MTKNSDLLTQSSK
+312 MTKNSGLLTQSSK
-325 RDILK
+325 IGILK
-330 KIYAYHDLDKNAFD
+330 KIYAYHDLGKNAFD
-344 WHDGSFKLPSWQ
+344 GHGGDFYRYSDYLDG
-356 GGTFYQHS
+356 
-364 DRLNSLDPKELE
+364 LDPKGLE
-376 KEFKRKIGEIDFRNL
+376 REFKRKMGEIDFRNL

-396 LILFGYTEKVYK
+396 QMLFSYTEKVHK

-471 ADREILKLEERLKKA
+471 ADSEILKLEERLKKA

-500 QIRMNAALANTKAL
+500 QIRMNAALANAKAL

-526 KGFSAFYADMLGQ
+526 KGFSAFYVDMLGQ
-539 MGANK
+539 MGADK
-544 QMVDMYF
+544 QMLDMYF
-551 ASDNSIRGSNG
+551 ASDNSVRGGNG
-562 DRGSFITSLNYQL
+562 DRESFMTSLNYQL

-583 AGESDDDYARRT
+583 ANESDDDYARRM
-595 HALMARRRKA
+595 HALMVRRMKA
-605 GSVFKSPEEFLAAD
+605 GGVFKSPKEFLDAD

-640 RALPDETKRRINESK
+640 RALPDKTKRRINESK

-672 DIDADSIDMSEQARA
+672 DIDVDSIDMSEQARA
-687 YDEEVVRGIEAVSE
+687 YDEEIIRGIEAVSE

-717 LDIKQRLAKLRKLRE
+717 LDIRQRLEKLKKLRE
-732 SLMEDLM
+732 SLTEDLM
-739 KSSSGSMRPAVKDI
+739 KSSGGRMKATVKEF
-753 AEAVAM
+753 AETLAIL
-759 VSDLEYDG
+759 SDLKYDG
-767 DFVKRFDEY
+767 DFVKFFGEHA
-776 VAKTG
+776 AKTG
-781 NTNFSSTADMM
+781 DTTFSSAADMI
-792 SSLRTGLNAALTK
+792 SSLRTRLIDAVTK
-805 VAERGGVPGN
+805 IVGSGGELGN
-815 IAKEILAV
+815 IVKEILAV
-823 NDKIGG
+823 DTKIGD
-829 LTFNKETEKVFR
+829 LTFNEETEKVFR
-841 KYESSVRGLVKKRDE
+841 KFESSVRGLVKKRDG
-856 LQKELDGINGEE
+856 LQKELDGISGEE
-868 PDGTRKRKSYEH
+868 PGGAGKRKLYES

-892 QDEKTRVE
+892 QDEKTKVE
-900 EAMADLQTAFSR
+900 EAMADLQTTFSR

-973 KAGVTPTRENLKLY
+973 KAGVTPTKENLRLY

-1019 ENRSKKA
+1019 ENRSAKA
-1026 ALNGDYAAQAAIE
+1026 ALNEDYAAQAAIE

-1084 SAKDVRSSLMEKA
+1084 SAKDARSSLMEKA

-1103 DAMKAR
+1103 DSMKAI
-1109 EEARSQLGRELTAGE
+1109 EEARSTLGRELTSDE
-1124 TERIDALAKLTRTV
+1124 TQRIDELAKLMRNV
-1138 ADFTPPQQKDD
+1138 SDFTLPQQKDD
-1149 VVYTNELARRGGFSS
+1149 VVYSNELARRGGFSS

>member
-16 RGLKDSERQATSSM
+16 KGLKDSERQATSSM

-40 GSVMTRI
+40 GSLMTSI

-62 SGVTGVLSKMGPY
+62 SGVTDVLSKMGPY

-80 AAVTLIGGAAAGVLK
+80 AAVTLIGGAATGVLK
-95 GVNALTSHLDG
+95 GVSALTSRLDG

-113 VNMSASAYLSLQ
+113 VNMSANAYLSLQ
-125 HASNRAGIE
+125 HASSRAGIE

-188 LSRLKATGQKM
+188 LSRLKANGQKM

-211 MRTLNKMTSE
+211 MMTLNKMTSE
-221 KDFNKFIAEAEA
+221 KDFNRFIAEAEA

-258 KIKAMIASMESVETI
+258 KMRAMIASMESVETI
-273 TKGLTRLWEGIS
+273 TKGLTKLWERIS
-285 SRIGKSNGYL
+285 SGIGKSNGYL
-295 TQYTDT
+295 TQYTDS

-312 MTKNSDLLTQSSK
+312 MTKNSGLLTQSSK

-330 KIYAYHDLDKNAFD
+330 KIYAYHDLGKNAFD
-344 WHDGSFKLPSWQ
+344 EH
-356 GGTFYQHS
+356 GGDFYRYS
-364 DRLNSLDPKELE
+364 DYLGGLDPKGLE
-376 KEFKRKIGEIDFRNL
+376 REFKRKIGEIDFRNL
-391 SEGLQ
+391 SEDLQ
-396 LILFGYTEKVYK
+396 LMLFSYTEKVYK
-408 NFKARDKSTWVQRK
+408 DFKARDKSTWVQRK
-422 EASPVEQLKGKRE
+422 EASPTEQLKSKRE

-471 ADREILKLEERLKKA
+471 ADREILKLEEKLKKA
-486 LNDQTASLDANLKH
+486 LNDQTASLDASIKH

-526 KGFSAFYADMLGQ
+526 KSFSAFYVDMLGQ
-539 MGANK
+539 MGADK
-544 QMVDMYF
+544 QMLDMYF
-551 ASDNSIRGSNG
+551 SSTNSIRGGNA
-562 DRGSFITSLNYQL
+562 DRENFMSSLNYQL

-583 AGESDDDYARRT
+583 AGESDDDYARRVY
-595 HALMARRRKA
+595 ALMVKRRKA
-605 GSVFKSPEEFLAAD
+605 GSVFKSPEEFLDAD

-640 RALPDETKRRINESK
+640 RALPDETKRRINEIK
-655 RTYAEYAE
+655 AEYKAYAE

-687 YDEEVVRGIEAVSE
+687 YDEEVIRGIEAVSE

-717 LDIKQRLAKLRKLRE
+717 LDIRQRLAKLKKLRE
-732 SLMEDLM
+732 SLTEDLM
-739 KSSSGSMRPAVKDI
+739 KSSGGRMKATVKEF
-753 AEAVAM
+753 AETLAIL
-759 VSDLEYDG
+759 SDLKYDG
-767 DFVKRFDEY
+767 DFVKFFGEHA
-776 VAKTG
+776 AKTG
-781 NTNFSSTADMM
+781 DTTFSSAADMI
-792 SSLRTGLNAALTK
+792 SSLRTGLIDAVTK
-805 VAERGGVPGN
+805 IVGSGGEAGN
-815 IAKEILAV
+815 IVKEILAV
-823 NDKIGG
+823 DTKIGD
-829 LTFNKETEKVFR
+829 LTFNEETDKVFR
-841 KYESSVRGLVKKRDE
+841 KFENSVRGLVKKRDE
-856 LQKELDGINGEE
+856 LQKELDGISGKE
-868 PDGTRKRKSYEH
+868 PDGAGKRKFYES

-892 QDEKTRVE
+892 QDEKTKVE
-900 EAMADLQTAFSR
+900 EALADLQTTFSR

-973 KAGVTPTRENLKLY
+973 KAGVTPTKENLRLY

-995 EMNRKLEAAKNFKA
+995 EMNRQLEAAKNFKA

-1019 ENRSKKA
+1019 ENRSTKA
-1026 ALNGDYAAQAAIE
+1026 ALSEDYAAQAAIE

-1052 EKNLEVYNEWI
+1052 EKNLEVYDEWI

-1084 SAKDVRSSLMEKA
+1084 SAKDARSSLMEKA

-1109 EEARSQLGRELTAGE
+1109 EEAKGTLGRELTSDE
-1124 TERIDALAKLTRTV
+1124 TERIDELAKLMRNV
-1138 ADFTPPQQKDD
+1138 SDFTLPQQKDD
-1149 VVYTNELARRGGFSS
+1149 VVYSNELARRGGFSS

>member
-16 RGLKDSERQATSSM
+16 KGLKDSERQATSSM

-40 GSVMTRI
+40 GSLMTSI

-62 SGVTGVLSKMGPY
+62 SGVTDVLSKMGPY

-80 AAVTLIGGAAAGVLK
+80 AAVTLIGGAATGVLK
-95 GVNALTSHLDG
+95 GVSALTSRLDG

-113 VNMSASAYLSLQ
+113 VNMSANAYLSLQ
-125 HASNRAGIE
+125 HASSRAGIE

-188 LSRLKATGQKM
+188 LSRLKANGQKM

-211 MRTLNKMTSE
+211 MMTLNKMTSE
-221 KDFNKFIAEAEA
+221 KDFNRFIAEAEA

-258 KIKAMIASMESVETI
+258 KMRAMIASMESVETI
-273 TKGLTRLWEGIS
+273 TKGLTKLWERIS
-285 SRIGKSNGYL
+285 SGIGKSNGYL
-295 TQYTDT
+295 TQYTDS

-312 MTKNSDLLTQSSK
+312 MTKNSGLLTQSSK

-330 KIYAYHDLDKNAFD
+330 KIYAYHDLGKNAFD
-344 WHDGSFKLPSWQ
+344 EH
-356 GGTFYQHS
+356 GGDFYRYS
-364 DRLNSLDPKELE
+364 DYLGGLDPKGLE
-376 KEFKRKIGEIDFRNL
+376 REFKRKIGEIDFRNL
-391 SEGLQ
+391 SEDLQ
-396 LILFGYTEKVYK
+396 LMLFSYTEKVYK
-408 NFKARDKSTWVQRK
+408 DFKARDKSTWVQRK
-422 EASPVEQLKGKRE
+422 EASPVEQLKSKRE

-446 LLNKRLQETLDYY
+446 LLNRRLQETLDYY

-471 ADREILKLEERLKKA
+471 ADSEILKLEEKLKKA

-526 KGFSAFYADMLGQ
+526 KSFSAFYVDMLGQ
-539 MGANK
+539 MGADK
-544 QMVDMYF
+544 QMLDMYF
-551 ASDNSIRGSNG
+551 SSTNSIRGGNA
-562 DRGSFITSLNYQL
+562 DRENFMSSLNYQL

-583 AGESDDDYARRT
+583 AGESDDDYARRVY
-595 HALMARRRKA
+595 ALMVKRRKA
-605 GSVFKSPEEFLAAD
+605 GSVFKSPEEFLDAD

-640 RALPDETKRRINESK
+640 RALPDETKRRINEIK
-655 RTYAEYAE
+655 AEYKAYAE

-687 YDEEVVRGIEAVSE
+687 YDEEVIRGIEAVSE

-717 LDIKQRLAKLRKLRE
+717 LDIRQRLAKLKKLRE
-732 SLMEDLM
+732 SLTEDLM
-739 KSSSGSMRPAVKDI
+739 KSSSGRMKATVKEF
-753 AEAVAM
+753 AETLAIL
-759 VSDLEYDG
+759 SDLKYDG
-767 DFVKRFDEY
+767 DFVKFFGEHA
-776 VAKTG
+776 AKTG
-781 NTNFSSTADMM
+781 DTTFSSAADMI
-792 SSLRTGLNAALTK
+792 SSLRTGLIDAVTK
-805 VAERGGVPGN
+805 IVGSGGEAGN
-815 IAKEILAV
+815 IVKEILAV
-823 NDKIGG
+823 DTKIGD
-829 LTFNKETEKVFR
+829 LTFNEETDKVFR
-841 KYESSVRGLVKKRDE
+841 KFENSVRGLVKKRDE
-856 LQKELDGINGEE
+856 LQKELDGISEKE
-868 PDGTRKRKSYEH
+868 PDGAGKRKFYES

-892 QDEKTRVE
+892 QDEKTKVE
-900 EAMADLQTAFSR
+900 EALADLQTTFSR

-973 KAGVTPTRENLKLY
+973 KAGVTPTKENLRLY
-987 RKELDMLT
+987 KKELDMLT
-995 EMNRKLEAAKNFKA
+995 EMNRQLEAAKNFKA

-1019 ENRSKKA
+1019 ENRSTKA
-1026 ALNGDYAAQAAIE
+1026 ALSEDYAAQAAIE

-1052 EKNLEVYNEWI
+1052 EKNLEVYDEWI

-1109 EEARSQLGRELTAGE
+1109 EEAKGTLGRELTSDE
-1124 TERIDALAKLTRTV
+1124 TERIDALAKLMRNV
-1138 ADFTPPQQKDD
+1138 SDFTLPQQKDD
-1149 VVYTNELARRGGFSS
+1149 VVYSNELARRGGFSS

>member
-30 KKIGGSSGGA
+30 KRIGGSSGGA
-40 GSVMTRI
+40 GSVMASI
-47 ANASKNAADIAAKGF
+47 ANASKNAADVAAKGF
-62 SGVTGVLSKMGPY
+62 SGVTDVLSKMGPY

-80 AAVTLIGGAAAGVLK
+80 AAVTLIGGAATGVVK
-95 GVNALTSHLDG
+95 GIGALASHLDG

-113 VNMSASAYLSLQ
+113 VNMSANAYLSLQ

-142 SKIDYAMNH
+142 SKIDYAMSH

-168 SWRDLEQLSPEKRLM
+168 SWRDLEHLSPEKRLM

-188 LSRLKATGQKM
+188 LSRLKANGQKM

-211 MRTLNKMTSE
+211 MMTLNKMTSE

-243 QAAESY
+243 QAAEGY

-285 SRIGKSNGYL
+285 SSIGKSNGYL
-295 TQYTDT
+295 TQYTDA

-325 RDILK
+325 MDILK
-330 KIYAYHDLDKNAFD
+330 KLYAYDLDKNAFD
-344 WHDGSFKLPSWQ
+344 EH
-356 GGTFYQHS
+356 GGDFYGYMGYI
-364 DRLNSLDPKELE
+364 DSLDPKELE
-376 KEFKRKIGEIDFRNL
+376 REFKRKIGEIDFRNL

-396 LILFGYTEKVYK
+396 LMLFGYTEKVYK
-408 NFKARDKSTWVQRK
+408 NFKASDKSTWVQRK
-422 EASPVEQLKGKRE
+422 EASPTEQLKGKRE

-446 LLNKRLQETLDYY
+446 LLNRRLQETLDYY
-459 DKANEK
+459 DKANER
-465 KGKLIN
+465 KGKLVN

-514 QNEISRMKDRSE
+514 QNEISSMKDRSE
-526 KGFSAFYADMLGQ
+526 KGFSAFYVDMLGQ
-539 MGANK
+539 MGADK
-544 QMVDMYF
+544 QMLDMYF
-551 ASDNSIRGSNG
+551 ASANSVSGGNGARGDFMS
-562 DRGSFITSLNYQL
+562 SLNYQL
-575 VKQQNPQQ
+575 VRQQNPQQ
-583 AGESDDDYARRT
+583 AGESDDDYARRA

-605 GSVFKSPEEFLAAD
+605 GRVFKSPEEFLAAD

-625 AFQGIAEDFSDNRIF
+625 AFQGIAEDFSDNRMF
-640 RALPDETKRRINESK
+640 RALPDETKRRVNESK

-663 RHGLKKKSL
+663 RHGLKKRSL
-672 DIDADSIDMSEQARA
+672 DIDADSLDVSEQARA
-687 YDEEVVRGIEAVSE
+687 YDDEVVRGIEAVSE

-717 LDIKQRLAKLRKLRE
+717 LDIRQRLAKLRKLRE

-739 KSSSGSMRPAVKDI
+739 KSSSSRMKPAVKDL
-753 AEAVAM
+753 AESLALL
-759 VSDLEYDG
+759 SDLEYDG
-767 DFVKRFDEY
+767 DFVKGFDEY

-781 NTNFSSTADMM
+781 NATFSSTADMM
-792 SSLRTGLNAALTK
+792 SSLRTGFEAVMTK
-805 VAERGGVPGN
+805 IARSGDVPGN

-823 NDKIGG
+823 NAKIGD
-829 LTFNKETEKVFR
+829 LTFNEETEKVFR
-841 KYESSVRGLVKKRDE
+841 KYESSVRGLVKKRDG
-856 LQKELDGINGEE
+856 LQKELDGISGEE
-868 PDGTRKRKSYEH
+868 PGGAEKRKSYES
-880 QIKALDDRIKAY
+880 QIRALDDRIKAY
-892 QDEKTRVE
+892 QDEKTKVE

-912 SKIAHEFK
+912 SKIAQEFK

-973 KAGVTPTRENLKLY
+973 KAGVTPTKENLRLY

-995 EMNRKLEAAKNFKA
+995 EMNRRLEAAKNFKA

-1019 ENRSKKA
+1019 ENRSAKA
-1026 ALNGDYAAQAAIE
+1026 ALNEDYEAQAAIE

-1052 EKNLEVYNEWI
+1052 EKNLEAYNEWI

-1073 RKLNLATKMMA
+1073 RRLNLATRMMA
-1084 SAKDVRSSLMEKA
+1084 SAKDVRGSLMEKA

-1103 DAMKAR
+1103 DSMKAR

-1124 TERIDALAKLTRTV
+1124 TRRIDELAKLARTV

-1149 VVYTNELARRGGFSS
+1149 VVYTNELARRGGFGS
-1164 SVVIDKSDTPR
+1164 SVVVDKSDTPR

>member
-16 RGLKDSERQATSSM
+16 KGLKDSERQAASSM

-40 GSVMTRI
+40 GSLMTGI

-62 SGVTGVLSKMGPY
+62 SGVTDALSKMGPY
-75 GAAAA
+75 GVAAA
-80 AAVTLIGGAAAGVLK
+80 AAVTLIGGAVTGVLK
-95 GVNALTSHLDG
+95 GVNALASHLDG

-188 LSRLKATGQKM
+188 LSRLKANGQKM

-243 QAAESY
+243 QAAEGY
-249 QDSIGDAKD
+249 QDSMGDAKD
-258 KIKAMIASMESVETI
+258 KMKAMIASMESVETI

-285 SRIGKSNGYL
+285 SSIGKSNGYL
-295 TQYTDT
+295 THYTDA

-312 MTKNSDLLTQSSK
+312 MTKNSGLLTQSSK

-330 KIYAYHDLDKNAFD
+330 KIYAYHDLGKNAFD
-344 WHDGSFKLPSWQ
+344 GH
-356 GGTFYQHS
+356 GGDFYRYS
-364 DRLNSLDPKELE
+364 DYLGGLDPKGLE
-376 KEFKRKIGEIDFRNL
+376 REFKRKIGEIDFRNL

-396 LILFGYTEKVYK
+396 QMLFSYTEKVYK

-465 KGKLIN
+465 KGRLIS
-471 ADREILKLEERLKKA
+471 ADREILKLEEKLKKA

-514 QNEISRMKDRSE
+514 QNEISGMKDRSE
-526 KGFSAFYADMLGQ
+526 KSFSAFYVDMLGQ
-539 MGANK
+539 MGADK
-544 QMVDMYF
+544 QMLDMYF
-551 ASDNSIRGSNG
+551 ASANRIRGGNDTRG
-562 DRGSFITSLNYQL
+562 DFIGSLNYQL

-595 HALMARRRKA
+595 HALMAKRRKA

-640 RALPDETKRRINESK
+640 RALPDKTKRRVNESK

-672 DIDADSIDMSEQARA
+672 DIDADSIDTSEQARA
-687 YDEEVVRGIEAVSE
+687 YDEEVIRGIEAVSE

-732 SLMEDLM
+732 SLTEDLM
-739 KSSSGSMRPAVKDI
+739 KSSGGRVKPAVKDF
-753 AEAVAM
+753 AETLALL
-759 VSDLEYDG
+759 SDLKYDG
-767 DFVKRFDEY
+767 DFVKFFGEHA
-776 VAKTG
+776 AKTG
-781 NTNFSSTADMM
+781 DTTFSSAADMI
-792 SSLRTGLNAALTK
+792 SSLRTRLIDDVTK
-805 VAERGGVPGN
+805 IVGGGGELRN
-815 IAKEILAV
+815 IVKEILAV
-823 NDKIGG
+823 DTKIGD
-829 LTFNKETEKVFR
+829 LTFNEETDKVFR
-841 KYESSVRGLVKKRDE
+841 KFESSVRGLVKRRDE
-856 LQKELDGINGEE
+856 LQKKLDGINGEE
-868 PDGTRKRKSYEH
+868 PGGAGRRKFYEG

-892 QDEKTRVE
+892 QDEKTKVE
-900 EAMADLQTAFSR
+900 EALADLQTAFSR

-947 EAGALAAEVSGDERK
+947 EAGALTAEVSGDERK

-973 KAGVTPTRENLKLY
+973 KAGVTPTKENLKLY

-1019 ENRSKKA
+1019 ENRSTKA
-1026 ALNGDYAAQAAIE
+1026 ALNEDYEAQAAIE

-1052 EKNLEVYNEWI
+1052 EKNLETYNEWI

-1103 DAMKAR
+1103 DSMKAR

-1124 TERIDALAKLTRTV
+1124 TRRIDELAKLARTV
-1138 ADFTPPQQKDD
+1138 ADFSLPQQKDD
-1149 VVYTNELARRGGFSS
+1149 VVYSNELARRGGFSS

>member
-40 GSVMTRI
+40 GSLMASV

-62 SGVTGVLSKMGPY
+62 SGVTDALSKMGPY

-80 AAVTLIGGAAAGVLK
+80 AAVTLVGGAVTGVLK
-95 GVNALTSHLDG
+95 GVNALASHLDG

-188 LSRLKATGQKM
+188 LSRLKANGQRM

-249 QDSIGDAKD
+249 QDSMGDAKD
-258 KIKAMIASMESVETI
+258 KMKAMIASMESVETI
-273 TKGLTRLWEGIS
+273 TKGLTRLWESIS
-285 SRIGKSNGYL
+285 SSIGKSNGYL
-295 TQYTDT
+295 THYTDA

-312 MTKNSDLLTQSSK
+312 MTKNSGLLTQSSK
-325 RDILK
+325 MDILK
-330 KIYAYHDLDKNAFD
+330 KIYAYHDLGKNAFD
-344 WHDGSFKLPSWQ
+344 EH
-356 GGTFYQHS
+356 GGDFYRYS
-364 DRLNSLDPKELE
+364 DYLGGLDPKGLE
-376 KEFKRKIGEIDFRNL
+376 REFKRKIGEIDFRNL

-396 LILFGYTEKVYK
+396 QMLFSYTEKVYK

-465 KGKLIN
+465 KGKLVN
-471 ADREILKLEERLKKA
+471 ADREILKREETLKKA

-514 QNEISRMKDRSE
+514 QNEISGMKDRSE

-539 MGANK
+539 MGADK

-551 ASDNSIRGSNG
+551 ASANRIRGGN
-562 DRGSFITSLNYQL
+562 DTRGSFISSLNYQL

-583 AGESDDDYARRT
+583 AGESDDDYARRA

-672 DIDADSIDMSEQARA
+672 DIDADSIDTSEQARA
-687 YDEEVVRGIEAVSE
+687 YDEEVIRGIEEVSE

-717 LDIKQRLAKLRKLRE
+717 LDIRQRLAKLKKLRE
-732 SLMEDLM
+732 SLTEDLM
-739 KSSSGSMRPAVKDI
+739 KSSGGKVKPAVKEL
-753 AEAVAM
+753 AESLALL
-759 VSDLEYDG
+759 SDWEYDE
-767 DFVKRFDEY
+767 DVVRRFDEY

-781 NTNFSSTADMM
+781 NATFSSMADMI
-792 SSLRTGLNAALTK
+792 SSLRAGLIDAITK
-805 VAERGGVPGN
+805 IARSGGKQFN
-815 IAKEILAV
+815 IVKEIFAV
-823 NDKIGG
+823 NAKIGD
-829 LTFNKETEKVFR
+829 LTFNEETYKVFR
-841 KYESSVRGLVKKRDE
+841 KFESSARGLVKKRDE
-856 LQKELDGINGEE
+856 LQKKLDGINGKE
-868 PDGTRKRKSYEH
+868 PDSAGKRKFYES

-892 QDEKTRVE
+892 QDEKTKVE

-933 VKWKLRQEGADLEN
+933 VKWKLRQESADLEN
-947 EAGALAAEVSGDERK
+947 EAGALTAEVSGDERK

-973 KAGVTPTRENLKLY
+973 KAGVTPTKENLRLY
-987 RKELDMLT
+987 KKELDMLT

-1019 ENRSKKA
+1019 ENRSTKA
-1026 ALNGDYAAQAAIE
+1026 ALSEDYAAQAAIE

-1052 EKNLEVYNEWI
+1052 EKNLETYNEWI

-1103 DAMKAR
+1103 DSMKAM

-1124 TERIDALAKLTRTV
+1124 TRRIDELAKLTRTV
-1138 ADFTPPQQKDD
+1138 SDFTLPQQKDD
-1149 VVYTNELARRGGFSS
+1149 VVYSNELARRGGFSS

>member
-16 RGLKDSERQATSSM
+16 KGLKDSERQAASSM

-40 GSVMTRI
+40 GSVMASI

-62 SGVTGVLSKMGPY
+62 SGVTDVLSKMGPY

-80 AAVTLIGGAAAGVLK
+80 AAVTLVGGAATGVLK
-95 GVNALTSHLDG
+95 GVNALASHLDG

-125 HASNRAGIE
+125 HASSRAGIE

-142 SKIDYAMNH
+142 GKIDYAMNH

-188 LSRLKATGQKM
+188 LSRLKANGQKM

-221 KDFNKFIAEAEA
+221 KDFNRFIAEAEA

-243 QAAESY
+243 QAAEGY
-249 QDSIGDAKD
+249 QDSMGDAKD
-258 KIKAMIASMESVETI
+258 KMKAMIASMESVETI
-273 TKGLTRLWEGIS
+273 TKGLTKLWESIS
-285 SRIGKSNGYL
+285 GSIGKSNGYL
-295 TQYTDT
+295 TQYTDA

-325 RDILK
+325 MDILK
-330 KIYAYHDLDKNAFD
+330 KIYAYHDLGKNAFD
-344 WHDGSFKLPSWQ
+344 GH
-356 GGTFYQHS
+356 GGDFYRYS
-364 DRLNSLDPKELE
+364 DYLSGLDPKGLE
-376 KEFKRKIGEIDFRNL
+376 REFKRKIGEIDFRNL

-396 LILFGYTEKVYK
+396 LMLFSYTEKVYK

-422 EASPVEQLKGKRE
+422 EASPAEQLKGKRE

-446 LLNKRLQETLDYY
+446 LLNRRLQETLDYY

-471 ADREILKLEERLKKA
+471 ADREILKLEEKLKKA

-514 QNEISRMKDRSE
+514 QNEISGMKDRSE
-526 KGFSAFYADMLGQ
+526 KGFSAFYVDMLGQ
-539 MGANK
+539 MGADK
-544 QMVDMYF
+544 QMLDMYF
-551 ASDNSIRGSNG
+551 ASANSVRGGNG
-562 DRGSFITSLNYQL
+562 TRGDFISSLNYQL

-583 AGESDDDYARRT
+583 AGESDDDYARRA

-655 RTYAEYAE
+655 RAYAEYAE

-672 DIDADSIDMSEQARA
+672 DIDADSIDTSEQARA
-687 YDEEVVRGIEAVSE
+687 YDEEVIRGIEAVSE

-717 LDIKQRLAKLRKLRE
+717 LDIRQRLAKLRKLRE
-732 SLMEDLM
+732 SLTEDLM
-739 KSSSGSMRPAVKDI
+739 KSSGGRMKPVVEVL
-753 AEAVAM
+753 AESLAM
-759 VSDLEYDG
+759 LSDWEYDG
-767 DFVKRFDEY
+767 DFVRRFDEH

-781 NTNFSSTADMM
+781 NATFSSAADAIN
-792 SSLRTGLNAALTK
+792 SLRAGYIDAITK
-805 VAERGGVPGN
+805 IAGSGAEPWN
-815 IAKEILAV
+815 IVKEILAV
-823 NDKIGG
+823 NTKIGD
-829 LTFNKETEKVFR
+829 LTFNEETYKVFR
-841 KYESSVRGLVKKRDE
+841 KFEGSVRGLVKKRDE

-868 PDGTRKRKSYEH
+868 PDGAGKRKFYES

-892 QDEKTRVE
+892 QDEKTKVE
-900 EAMADLQTAFSR
+900 EALADLQTAFSR

-920 RHNEDAKIQQEVT
+920 RHNADAKIQQEVT
-933 VKWKLRQEGADLEN
+933 VKWKLRQESADLEN
-947 EAGALAAEVSGDERK
+947 EAGALTAEVSGDERK

-973 KAGVTPTRENLKLY
+973 KAGVTPTKENLKLY

-1019 ENRSKKA
+1019 ENRSTKA
-1026 ALNGDYAAQAAIE
+1026 ALNEDYAAQAAIE

-1063 SRIIAAQQEQ
+1063 GRIIAAQQEQ
-1073 RKLNLATKMMA
+1073 KKLNLATKMMA
-1084 SAKDVRSSLMEKA
+1084 SAKDARSSLMEKA

-1103 DAMKAR
+1103 DSMKAR

-1124 TERIDALAKLTRTV
+1124 TRRIDELAKLTRTV
-1138 ADFTPPQQKDD
+1138 ADFSPPQQKDD
-1149 VVYTNELARRGGFSS
+1149 VVYTNELARRGGFGS
-1164 SVVIDKSDTPR
+1164 SVVIEKSDTPR

>member
-16 RGLKDSERQATSSM
+16 KGLKDSERQATSSM

-40 GSVMTRI
+40 GSVMASI

-62 SGVTGVLSKMGPY
+62 SGVTDALSKMGPY

-80 AAVTLIGGAAAGVLK
+80 AAVTLIGGAATGVLK
-95 GVNALTSHLDG
+95 GVNALASHLDG

-113 VNMSASAYLSLQ
+113 VNMSANAYLSLQ
-125 HASNRAGIE
+125 HASSRAGIE

-188 LSRLKATGQKM
+188 LSRLKANGQKM

-258 KIKAMIASMESVETI
+258 KMKAMIASMESVETI
-273 TKGLTRLWEGIS
+273 TKGLTKLWEGIS
-285 SRIGKSNGYL
+285 SSIGKSNGYL
-295 TQYTDT
+295 TKYTDT

-312 MTKNSDLLTQSSK
+312 MTKNSGLLTQTSK

-330 KIYAYHDLDKNAFD
+330 KIYAYHDLGKNAFD
-344 WHDGSFKLPSWQ
+344 ER
-356 GGTFYQHS
+356 GGDFYRYS
-364 DRLNSLDPKELE
+364 DYLNSLDPKGLE
-376 KEFKRKIGEIDFRNL
+376 REFKRKIGEIDFRNL
-391 SEGLQ
+391 SEDLQ
-396 LILFGYTEKVYK
+396 LMLFSYTEKVYK

-471 ADREILKLEERLKKA
+471 ADREILKLEEKLKKA

-514 QNEISRMKDRSE
+514 QNEISGMKDRSE
-526 KGFSAFYADMLGQ
+526 KSFSAFYVDMLGQ
-539 MGANK
+539 MGADK
-544 QMVDMYF
+544 QMLDMYF
-551 ASDNSIRGSNG
+551 ASANRIRGGNG
-562 DRGSFITSLNYQL
+562 TRGDFISSLNYQL

-640 RALPDETKRRINESK
+640 RALPDETKRRINESRK
-655 RTYAEYAE
+655 TYAEYAE
-663 RHGLKKKSL
+663 KHGLKKKSL
-672 DIDADSIDMSEQARA
+672 DIDVDSIDASEQARA
-687 YDEEVVRGIEAVSE
+687 YDEEVIRGIEAVSE

-717 LDIKQRLAKLRKLRE
+717 LDIRQRIAKLKKLRE
-732 SLMEDLM
+732 SLTEDLM
-739 KSSSGSMRPAVKDI
+739 KSSSGKTKTAVKDF
-753 AEAVAM
+753 AETLALL
-759 VSDLEYDG
+759 SDLKYDG
-767 DFVKRFDEY
+767 DFVKFFGEHA
-776 VAKTG
+776 AKTG
-781 NTNFSSTADMM
+781 DTTFSSVADMI
-792 SSLRTGLNAALTK
+792 SSLRTRLIDDVTK
-805 VAERGGVPGN
+805 RVGGGGELRN
-815 IAKEILAV
+815 IVKDILAV
-823 NDKIGG
+823 DTKIGD
-829 LTFNKETEKVFR
+829 LTFNEETEKVFR
-841 KYESSVRGLVKKRDE
+841 KFENSVRGLVKKRDE

-868 PDGTRKRKSYEH
+868 PGGAGKRKFYES

-892 QDEKTRVE
+892 QDEKTKVE
-900 EAMADLQTAFSR
+900 EALADLQTAFSR

-933 VKWKLRQEGADLEN
+933 VKWKLRQESADLEN
-947 EAGALAAEVSGDERK
+947 EAGALTAEVSGDERK

-973 KAGVTPTRENLKLY
+973 KAGVTPTKENLRLY
-987 RKELDMLT
+987 KKELDMLT

-1019 ENRSKKA
+1019 ENRLTKA
-1026 ALNGDYAAQAAIE
+1026 ALSEDYAAQAAIE

-1047 GVSVT
+1047 GVSAT
-1052 EKNLEVYNEWI
+1052 EKNLEIYNEWI

-1073 RKLNLATKMMA
+1073 KRLNLATKMMA

-1097 GQGAEA
+1097 GQGADA
-1103 DAMKAR
+1103 DSMKAMD
-1109 EEARSQLGRELTAGE
+1109 EARSQLGRELTAGE
-1124 TERIDALAKLTRTV
+1124 TRRIDELAKLTRSV
-1138 ADFTPPQQKDD
+1138 ADFSLPQQKDD
-1149 VVYTNELARRGGFSS
+1149 VVHSNELARRGGFGS
-1164 SVVIDKSDTPR
+1164 SVVIEKSDTPR

>member
-16 RGLKDSERQATSSM
+16 KGLKDSERQAASSM
-30 KKIGGSSGGA
+30 KKIGGSSSGA
-40 GSVMTRI
+40 GSLMASI

-80 AAVTLIGGAAAGVLK
+80 AALTLIGGAATGVLK
-95 GVNALTSHLDG
+95 GVGELTSRLDG

-113 VNMSASAYLSLQ
+113 VNMSANAYLSLQ

-188 LSRLKATGQKM
+188 LSRLKANGQRM

-221 KDFNKFIAEAEA
+221 KDFNRFIAEAEA

-249 QDSIGDAKD
+249 QDSTGDAKD
-258 KIKAMIASMESVETI
+258 KMKAMIASMESVETI
-273 TKGLTRLWEGIS
+273 TKGLTKLWERIS
-285 SRIGKSNGYL
+285 ASIGKSNGYL
-295 TQYTDT
+295 TQYTDA
-301 FTGIANVTEEL
+301 FTGIANATEEL
-312 MTKNSDLLTQSSK
+312 MTKNSGLLTQSSK

-330 KIYAYHDLDKNAFD
+330 KIYAYHDLGKNAFD
-344 WHDGSFKLPSWQ
+344 AHGGDFYRYSDYLDG
-356 GGTFYQHS
+356 
-364 DRLNSLDPKELE
+364 LDPKELE
-376 KEFKRKIGEIDFRNL
+376 REFKRKIGEIDFRNL
-391 SEGLQ
+391 SEDLQ
-396 LILFGYTEKVYK
+396 PMLFSYTEKVHK
-408 NFKARDKSTWVQRK
+408 NFKAGDKSTWVQRK
-422 EASPVEQLKGKRE
+422 EASPVEQLKSKRE

-471 ADREILKLEERLKKA
+471 ADREILKLEEKLKKA

-514 QNEISRMKDRSE
+514 QNEISRMKDQSE
-526 KGFSAFYADMLGQ
+526 KSFSAFYVDMLGQ

-544 QMVDMYF
+544 QMVDMYL
-551 ASDNSIRGSNG
+551 ASANSIRGG
-562 DRGSFITSLNYQL
+562 DDTRGDFISSLNYQL

-583 AGESDDDYARRT
+583 ASESDDDYARRV
-595 HALMARRRKA
+595 HALMVKRRKA
-605 GSVFKSPEEFLAAD
+605 GSVFKSPEEFLDAD

-655 RTYAEYAE
+655 KTYAEYAE
-663 RHGLKKKSL
+663 KHGLKKRSL
-672 DIDADSIDMSEQARA
+672 DIDADSVDMGEQARA
-687 YDEEVVRGIEAVSE
+687 YDEEVIKAIEEVSE

-717 LDIKQRLAKLRKLRE
+717 LDIRQRLEKLKKLKG
-732 SLMEDLM
+732 SLTEDLM
-739 KSSSGSMRPAVKDI
+739 KSSGGRMKPAVRELTESL
-753 AEAVAM
+753 ALL
-759 VSDLEYDG
+759 SDFEHDG
-767 DFVKRFDEY
+767 DFVRRFSERA
-776 VAKTG
+776 AKTG
-781 NTNFSSTADMM
+781 DTTFSLEADMI
-792 SSLRTGLNAALTK
+792 SSLRARFIDAVTKIAASGGEPLNI
-805 VAERGGVPGN
+805 V
-815 IAKEILAV
+815 KEILAV
-823 NDKIGG
+823 NAKIGD
-829 LTFNKETEKVFR
+829 LTFNEETGKVFR
-841 KYESSVRGLVKKRDE
+841 KFENSVRGLVKKRDG
-856 LQKELDGINGEE
+856 LQKELDGLNEEE
-868 PDGTRKRKSYEH
+868 PDSTGKRKSYES

-892 QDEKTRVE
+892 QDEKTKVE
-900 EAMADLQTAFSR
+900 EALADLQTTFSR

-947 EAGALAAEVSGDERK
+947 EAGALTAEISGDEKK

-973 KAGVTPTRENLKLY
+973 KAGVTPTKENLRLY
-987 RKELDMLT
+987 QKELDMLT
-995 EMNRKLEAAKNFKA
+995 EMNRKLEEAKNFRA

-1019 ENRSKKA
+1019 ENRSAKA
-1026 ALNGDYAAQAAIE
+1026 ALNEDYAAQAAIE

-1052 EKNLEVYNEWI
+1052 EKNLKAYDEWI

-1073 RKLNLATKMMA
+1073 KRLNLATKMMA
-1084 SAKDVRSSLMEKA
+1084 SAKDARSSLMEKA

-1103 DAMKAR
+1103 DSMKAR
-1109 EEARSQLGRELTAGE
+1109 DEAKSALGRELTSDE
-1124 TERIDALAKLTRTV
+1124 TERIDALAKLMRNV
-1138 ADFTPPQQKDD
+1138 SDFTLPQQKDD
-1149 VVYTNELARRGGFSS
+1149 VVHSNELARRGGFSS
-1164 SVVIDKSDTPR
+1164 SVVIEKSDTPR

>member
-16 RGLKDSERQATSSM
+16 KGLKDSERQATSSM
-30 KKIGGSSGGA
+30 KRIGGSSGGA

-62 SGVTGVLSKMGPY
+62 SGVTDVLSKMGPY

-80 AAVTLIGGAAAGVLK
+80 AAVTLIGGAAAGVVK
-95 GVNALTSHLDG
+95 GIGALASHLDG

-113 VNMSASAYLSLQ
+113 VNMSANAYLSLQ

-142 SKIDYAMNH
+142 GKIDYAMSH

-285 SRIGKSNGYL
+285 GSIGKSNGYL

-312 MTKNSDLLTQSSK
+312 MTKNSGLLTQSSK
-325 RDILK
+325 MDILK
-330 KIYAYHDLDKNAFD
+330 KLYAYDLDKNAFD
-344 WHDGSFKLPSWQ
+344 GHGGDFYRYIGYIDG
-356 GGTFYQHS
+356 
-364 DRLNSLDPKELE
+364 LDPKELE
-376 KEFKRKIGEIDFRNL
+376 REFKRKIGEIDFRNL

-396 LILFGYTEKVYK
+396 LMLFGYTEKVYK

-422 EASPVEQLKGKRE
+422 EASPTEQLKGKRE

-539 MGANK
+539 MGADK
-544 QMVDMYF
+544 QMLDMYF
-551 ASDNSIRGSNG
+551 ASANSIGGGNDTRGDLIS
-562 DRGSFITSLNYQL
+562 SLNYQL

-583 AGESDDDYARRT
+583 AGESDGDYARRT

-625 AFQGIAEDFSDNRIF
+625 AFQGIAEDFSDNRMF
-640 RALPDETKRRINESK
+640 RALPDETKRRINEGK
-655 RTYAEYAE
+655 RTYAEYAAK
-663 RHGLKKKSL
+663 HGLKKKSL
-672 DIDADSIDMSEQARA
+672 DIDADSIDVSAQARA
-687 YDEEVVRGIEAVSE
+687 YDEEVIRGIEAVSE

-717 LDIKQRLAKLRKLRE
+717 LDIRQRLAKLRKLRE

-739 KSSSGSMRPAVKDI
+739 KSSSGRMKPAVKDL
-753 AEAVAM
+753 AEALALL
-759 VSDLEYDG
+759 SDLEYDG
-767 DFVKRFDEY
+767 DFVKGFDEY

-781 NTNFSSTADMM
+781 NTTFSSTADMM
-792 SSLRTGLNAALTK
+792 NSLRTGLNGAITK
-805 VAERGGVPGN
+805 IARSGDVPGN

-823 NDKIGG
+823 NAKIGD
-829 LTFNKETEKVFR
+829 LTFNEETEKVFR
-841 KYESSVRGLVKKRDE
+841 KFENSVRGLVKKRDE
-856 LQKELDGINGEE
+856 LQKKLDGINGEE
-868 PDGTRKRKSYEH
+868 PGGAGKRKFYES

-892 QDEKTRVE
+892 QDEKTKVE

-912 SKIAHEFK
+912 SKIANEFK

-947 EAGALAAEVSGDERK
+947 EAGALTAEVSGDERK

-973 KAGVTPTRENLKLY
+973 KAGVTPTRENLRLY

-1009 LSGKADSMGA
+1009 LSGKADSMAA
-1019 ENRSKKA
+1019 ENRSAKA
-1026 ALNGDYAAQAAIE
+1026 ALNEDYEAQAAIE

-1052 EKNLEVYNEWI
+1052 EKNLETYNEWI

-1084 SAKDVRSSLMEKA
+1084 SAKDVRGSLMEKA

-1103 DAMKAR
+1103 DSMKAR

-1124 TERIDALAKLTRTV
+1124 TKRIDELAKLTRTV
-1138 ADFTPPQQKDD
+1138 ADFTLPQQKDD
-1149 VVYTNELARRGGFSS
+1149 VVYSNELARRGGFGS
-1164 SVVIDKSDTPR
+1164 SVVVEKSDTPQ

>member
-16 RGLKDSERQATSSM
+16 KGLKDSERQAASSM
-30 KKIGGSSGGA
+30 KRIGGSSSGA
-40 GSVMTRI
+40 GSVMASI

-62 SGVTGVLSKMGPY
+62 SGVTGALSKMGPY

-80 AAVTLIGGAAAGVLK
+80 AAVTLIGGAATGVLK
-95 GVNALTSHLDG
+95 GVNALASHLDG

-188 LSRLKATGQKM
+188 LSRLKANGQKM

-249 QDSIGDAKD
+249 QDSMGDAKD
-258 KIKAMIASMESVETI
+258 KMKAMIASMESVETI
-273 TKGLTRLWEGIS
+273 TKGLTRLWESIS
-285 SRIGKSNGYL
+285 SSIGKSNGYL
-295 TQYTDT
+295 TQYTDA

-312 MTKNSDLLTQSSK
+312 MTKNSGLLTQSSK
-325 RDILK
+325 MDILK
-330 KIYAYHDLDKNAFD
+330 KIYAYHDLGKNAFD
-344 WHDGSFKLPSWQ
+344 EH
-356 GGTFYQHS
+356 GGDFYRYS
-364 DRLNSLDPKELE
+364 DYLGGLDPKGLE
-376 KEFKRKIGEIDFRNL
+376 REFKRKMGEIDFRNL

-396 LILFGYTEKVYK
+396 QMLFSYTEKVYK

-422 EASPVEQLKGKRE
+422 EASPTEQLKGKRE

-471 ADREILKLEERLKKA
+471 ADREILKLEEKLKKA
-486 LNDQTASLDANLKH
+486 LNDQSASLDANLKH

-514 QNEISRMKDRSE
+514 QNEISGMKDRSE
-526 KGFSAFYADMLGQ
+526 KSFSAFYADMLGQ

-551 ASDNSIRGSNG
+551 ASANSVRGGNG
-562 DRGSFITSLNYQL
+562 TRGDFISSLNYQL
-575 VKQQNPQQ
+575 VRQQNPQQ
-583 AGESDDDYARRT
+583 ASESDDDYARRV

-625 AFQGIAEDFSDNRIF
+625 AFQGIAEDFSDSRIF
-640 RALPDETKRRINESK
+640 RPLPDKTKRRINESK

-672 DIDADSIDMSEQARA
+672 DIDADSIDTGEQARA
-687 YDEEVVRGIEAVSE
+687 YDEEVIRGIEAVSE

-717 LDIKQRLAKLRKLRE
+717 LDIRQRLAKLRKLRE
-732 SLMEDLM
+732 SLTEDLM
-739 KSSSGSMRPAVKDI
+739 KSSGGRVKPAVKEL
-753 AEAVAM
+753 AESLALL
-759 VSDLEYDG
+759 SDWEYDG
-767 DFVKRFDEY
+767 DFVRRFDEH

-781 NTNFSSTADMM
+781 NATFSSAADMY
-792 SSLRTGLNAALTK
+792 SSLRTGLIDAITK
-805 VAERGGVPGN
+805 IAGSGAEPWN
-815 IAKEILAV
+815 IVKEILAV
-823 NDKIGG
+823 NTKIGD
-829 LTFNKETEKVFR
+829 LTFNEETEKVFR
-841 KYESSVRGLVKKRDE
+841 KFESSVRGLVKKRDE

-868 PDGTRKRKSYEH
+868 PGGAGKRKFYEG

-892 QDEKTRVE
+892 QDEKTKVE
-900 EAMADLQTAFSR
+900 EALADLQTAFSR

-947 EAGALAAEVSGDERK
+947 EAGALTAEVSGDERK

-973 KAGVTPTRENLKLY
+973 KAGVTPTKENLKLY

-995 EMNRKLEAAKNFKA
+995 EMNRRLEAAKNFKA

-1019 ENRSKKA
+1019 ENRSTKA
-1026 ALNGDYAAQAAIE
+1026 ALNEDYAAQAAIE

-1052 EKNLEVYNEWI
+1052 EKNLEIYSEWI

-1073 RKLNLATKMMA
+1073 KKLNLATKMMA

-1103 DAMKAR
+1103 DSMKAR
-1109 EEARSQLGRELTAGE
+1109 EEARSQLGRELTPDE
-1124 TERIDALAKLTRTV
+1124 TRRIDELAKLMRD
-1138 ADFTPPQQKDD
+1138 ASDFTLPQQKDD
-1149 VVYTNELARRGGFSS
+1149 VVYSNELARRGGFSS

>member
-16 RGLKDSERQATSSM
+16 KGLKDSERQATSSM

-40 GSVMTRI
+40 GSLMAGI

-62 SGVTGVLSKMGPY
+62 SGVTDVLSKMGPY

-80 AAVTLIGGAAAGVLK
+80 AAVTLIGGAATGVLK
-95 GVNALTSHLDG
+95 GVNALTSRLDG

-113 VNMSASAYLSLQ
+113 VNMSANAYLSLQ
-125 HASNRAGIE
+125 HASSRAGIE

-188 LSRLKATGQKM
+188 LSRLKANGQKM

-221 KDFNKFIAEAEA
+221 KDFNRFIAEAEA

-258 KIKAMIASMESVETI
+258 KMKAMIASMESVETI
-273 TKGLTRLWEGIS
+273 TKGLTKLWERIS
-285 SRIGKSNGYL
+285 SGIGKSNGYL
-295 TQYTDT
+295 TQYTDS

-312 MTKNSDLLTQSSK
+312 MTKNSGLLTQSSK
-325 RDILK
+325 MDILK
-330 KIYAYHDLDKNAFD
+330 KIYAYHDLGKNAFD
-344 WHDGSFKLPSWQ
+344 GH
-356 GGTFYQHS
+356 GGDFYRYS
-364 DRLNSLDPKELE
+364 DYLGSLDPKELE
-376 KEFKRKIGEIDFRNL
+376 REFKRKIGEIDFRNL
-391 SEGLQ
+391 GEDLQ
-396 LILFGYTEKVYK
+396 LMLFSYTEKVYK

-471 ADREILKLEERLKKA
+471 ADREILKLEEKLKKA
-486 LNDQTASLDANLKH
+486 LNDQTASLDAGLKH

-526 KGFSAFYADMLGQ
+526 KGFSAFYVDMLGQ
-539 MGANK
+539 MGADK
-544 QMVDMYF
+544 QMLDMYF
-551 ASDNSIRGSNG
+551 ASDNSVRGGNG
-562 DRGSFITSLNYQL
+562 DRESFITSLNYQL

-583 AGESDDDYARRT
+583 AGESDDDYARRM
-595 HALMARRRKA
+595 HALMVRRRKA
-605 GSVFKSPEEFLAAD
+605 GSEFKSPKEFLDAD

-640 RALPDETKRRINESK
+640 RALPDETKRRISESK

-663 RHGLKKKSL
+663 RHGLKKRSL
-672 DIDADSIDMSEQARA
+672 DIDADSIDTSEQARA
-687 YDEEVVRGIEAVSE
+687 YDEEVIRGIEAVSE

-717 LDIKQRLAKLRKLRE
+717 LDIRQRLEKLKKLRE
-732 SLMEDLM
+732 SLTEDLM
-739 KSSSGSMRPAVKDI
+739 KSSGGRMKPAVKDL
-753 AEAVAM
+753 AESLAI

-767 DFVKRFDEY
+767 GFVKGFDEY

-781 NTNFSSTADMM
+781 NATFSSTADMI
-792 SSLRTGLNAALTK
+792 SSLRAGLKAAIAK
-805 VAERGGVPGN
+805 VAGGGGELGN
-815 IAKEILAV
+815 ILKEIFAV
-823 NDKIGG
+823 NDKIGD
-829 LTFNKETEKVFR
+829 LTFNEETEKVFR
-841 KYESSVRGLVKKRDE
+841 KFENSVRGLVKKRDE
-856 LQKELDGINGEE
+856 LQKKLDGISGEE
-868 PDGTRKRKSYEH
+868 PDGAGKRKSYES

-892 QDEKTRVE
+892 QDEKTKLE
-900 EAMADLQTAFSR
+900 EALADLQTAFSR

-947 EAGALAAEVSGDERK
+947 EAGALTAEVSGDERK

-973 KAGVTPTRENLKLY
+973 KAGVTPTKENLRLY

-1019 ENRSKKA
+1019 ENRSAKA
-1026 ALNGDYAAQAAIE
+1026 ALSEDYAAQAAIE

-1084 SAKDVRSSLMEKA
+1084 SAKDARSTLMEKA

-1103 DAMKAR
+1103 DSMKAR
-1109 EEARSQLGRELTAGE
+1109 EEARSQLGRELTSDE
-1124 TERIDALAKLTRTV
+1124 TRRIDELAKLMRNV
-1138 ADFTPPQQKDD
+1138 SDFTLPQQKDD
-1149 VVYTNELARRGGFSS
+1149 VVYSNELARRGGFSS

>member
-16 RGLKDSERQATSSM
+16 KGLKDSERQAASSM
-30 KKIGGSSGGA
+30 KKIGGSSSGA
-40 GSVMTRI
+40 GSLMASI
-47 ANASKNAADIAAKGF
+47 ANASKNAADIATKGF

-80 AAVTLIGGAAAGVLK
+80 AALTLIGGAATGVLK
-95 GVNALTSHLDG
+95 GVGALTSRLDG

-113 VNMSASAYLSLQ
+113 VNMSANAYLSLQ

-188 LSRLKATGQKM
+188 LSRLKANGQRM

-221 KDFNKFIAEAEA
+221 KDFNRFIAEAEA

-249 QDSIGDAKD
+249 QDSTGDAKD
-258 KIKAMIASMESVETI
+258 KMKAMIASMESVETI
-273 TKGLTRLWEGIS
+273 TKGLTKLWERIS
-285 SRIGKSNGYL
+285 ASIGKSNGYL
-295 TQYTDT
+295 TQYTDA
-301 FTGIANVTEEL
+301 FTGIANATEEL
-312 MTKNSDLLTQSSK
+312 MTKNSGLLTQSSK

-330 KIYAYHDLDKNAFD
+330 KIYAYYDLGKNAFD
-344 WHDGSFKLPSWQ
+344 AHGGDFYRYSDYLDG
-356 GGTFYQHS
+356 
-364 DRLNSLDPKELE
+364 LDPKELE
-376 KEFKRKIGEIDFRNL
+376 REFKRKIGEIDFRNL
-391 SEGLQ
+391 SEDLQ
-396 LILFGYTEKVYK
+396 PMLFSYTEKVHK
-408 NFKARDKSTWVQRK
+408 NFKAGDKSTWVQRK
-422 EASPVEQLKGKRE
+422 EASPVEQLKSKRE

-471 ADREILKLEERLKKA
+471 ADREILKLEEKLKKS

-514 QNEISRMKDRSE
+514 QNEISRMKDQSE
-526 KGFSAFYADMLGQ
+526 KGFSAFYVDMLGQ

-544 QMVDMYF
+544 QMVDMYL
-551 ASDNSIRGSNG
+551 ASANSIRGG
-562 DRGSFITSLNYQL
+562 DDTRGDFISSLNYQL
-575 VKQQNPQQ
+575 VRQQNPQQ
-583 AGESDDDYARRT
+583 ASESDDDYARRV
-595 HALMARRRKA
+595 HALMVKRREA
-605 GSVFKSPEEFLAAD
+605 GSVFKSPEEFLDAD

-640 RALPDETKRRINESK
+640 SALPDETKRRINESK
-655 RTYAEYAE
+655 KTYAEYAE
-663 RHGLKKKSL
+663 KHGLKKRSL
-672 DIDADSIDMSEQARA
+672 DIDADSVDMGEQARA
-687 YDEEVVRGIEAVSE
+687 YDEEVIKAIEEVSE

-717 LDIKQRLAKLRKLRE
+717 IDIRQRLAKLKKLKG
-732 SLMEDLM
+732 SLTEDLM
-739 KSSSGSMRPAVKDI
+739 KSSGGRMKPAVRELT
-753 AEAVAM
+753 EALALL
-759 VSDLEYDG
+759 SDWEHDG
-767 DFVKRFDEY
+767 DFVRRFSERA
-776 VAKTG
+776 AKTG
-781 NTNFSSTADMM
+781 DTTFSFEADMV
-792 SSLRTGLNAALTK
+792 SSLRAGLIDAITKIAA
-805 VAERGGVPGN
+805 GGGEPLN
-815 IAKEILAV
+815 IVKEILAV
-823 NDKIGG
+823 NAKIGD
-829 LTFNKETEKVFR
+829 LTFNEETGKVFR
-841 KYESSVRGLVKKRDE
+841 KFENSVRGLVKKRDG
-856 LQKELDGINGEE
+856 LQKELDGINNEE
-868 PDGTRKRKSYEH
+868 PGAAGKRESYES

-892 QDEKTRVE
+892 QDEKAKVE
-900 EAMADLQTAFSR
+900 EALADLQTAFSR

-933 VKWKLRQEGADLEN
+933 VKWRLRQEGADLEN
-947 EAGALAAEVSGDERK
+947 EAGALTAEISGDERK

-973 KAGVTPTRENLKLY
+973 KAGVTPTKENLRLY
-987 RKELDMLT
+987 QKELDMLT
-995 EMNRKLEAAKNFKA
+995 EMNRKLEEAKNFRA

-1019 ENRSKKA
+1019 ENRSAKA

-1052 EKNLEVYNEWI
+1052 EKNLKAYDEWI

-1073 RKLNLATKMMA
+1073 KRLNLATKMMA
-1084 SAKDVRSSLMEKA
+1084 SAKDARSSLMEKA

-1103 DAMKAR
+1103 DSMKAR
-1109 EEARSQLGRELTAGE
+1109 DEAKSALGRELTSDE
-1124 TERIDALAKLTRTV
+1124 TERIDALAKLMRNV
-1138 ADFTPPQQKDD
+1138 SDFTLPQQKDD
-1149 VVYTNELARRGGFSS
+1149 VVRSNELARRGGFSS
-1164 SVVIDKSDTPR
+1164 SVVIEKSDTPR

>member
-16 RGLKDSERQATSSM
+16 KGLKDSERQATSSM

-40 GSVMTRI
+40 GSLMASI

-62 SGVTGVLSKMGPY
+62 SGVTDALSKMGPY

-80 AAVTLIGGAAAGVLK
+80 AAVTLIGGAVTGVVK
-95 GVNALTSHLDG
+95 GIGALTSHLDG

-188 LSRLKATGQKM
+188 LSRLKANGQKM

-258 KIKAMIASMESVETI
+258 KMKAMIASMESVETI
-273 TKGLTRLWEGIS
+273 TTGLTKLWERIS
-285 SRIGKSNGYL
+285 GSIGKSNGYL
-295 TQYTDT
+295 TQYTDS

-312 MTKNSDLLTQSSK
+312 MTKNSGLLTQSSK

-330 KIYAYHDLDKNAFD
+330 KIYAYHDLGKNAFD
-344 WHDGSFKLPSWQ
+344 EH
-356 GGTFYQHS
+356 GGDFYRYS
-364 DRLNSLDPKELE
+364 DYLNGLDPKGLE
-376 KEFKRKIGEIDFRNL
+376 REFKRKIGEIDFRNL

-396 LILFGYTEKVYK
+396 QMLFSYTEKVYK

-446 LLNKRLQETLDYY
+446 LLNRRLQETLDYY

-471 ADREILKLEERLKKA
+471 ADREILKLEEKLRKA
-486 LNDQTASLDANLKH
+486 LNDQTASLDASLKH

-526 KGFSAFYADMLGQ
+526 KGFSAFYVDMLGQ
-539 MGANK
+539 MGADK
-544 QMVDMYF
+544 QMLDMYF
-551 ASDNSIRGSNG
+551 ASDNSVRGGNG
-562 DRGSFITSLNYQL
+562 DRESFMTSLNYQL

-583 AGESDDDYARRT
+583 AGESDDDYARRM
-595 HALMARRRKA
+595 HALMVRRRKA
-605 GSVFKSPEEFLAAD
+605 GSEFKSPKEFLDAD

-640 RALPDETKRRINESK
+640 RALPDKTKRRISESK

-663 RHGLKKKSL
+663 RHGLKKRSL

-687 YDEEVVRGIEAVSE
+687 YDEEVIRGIEAVSE

-717 LDIKQRLAKLRKLRE
+717 LDIRQRLAKLKKLRE

-739 KSSSGSMRPAVKDI
+739 KSSGDRMKPVVKDL
-753 AEAVAM
+753 AESLALL
-759 VSDLEYDG
+759 SDWEYDG
-767 DFVKRFDEY
+767 DFVKRFNEH

-781 NTNFSSTADMM
+781 DTTFSSAADMY
-792 SSLRTGLNAALTK
+792 SSLRTGLIDAITK
-805 VAERGGVPGN
+805 IAGSGAGPWN
-815 IAKEILAV
+815 IVKEILAV
-823 NDKIGG
+823 NTKIGD
-829 LTFNKETEKVFR
+829 LTFNEETGKVFR
-841 KYESSVRGLVKKRDE
+841 KYENSVRGLVKKRDE
-856 LQKELDGINGEE
+856 LQKKLDGINGKE
-868 PDGTRKRKSYEH
+868 PDGAGKRKLYES

-892 QDEKTRVE
+892 QDEKTKVE
-900 EAMADLQTAFSR
+900 EAMADLQTTFSR

-947 EAGALAAEVSGDERK
+947 EAGALTAEVSGDERK

-973 KAGVTPTRENLKLY
+973 KAGVTPTKENLKLY

-1019 ENRSKKA
+1019 ENRSTKA
-1026 ALNGDYAAQAAIE
+1026 ALSEDYAAQAAIE

-1063 SRIIAAQQEQ
+1063 SRIVAAQQEQ

-1084 SAKDVRSSLMEKA
+1084 SAKDARSTLMEKA

-1103 DAMKAR
+1103 DSMKAR
-1109 EEARSQLGRELTAGE
+1109 EEARSQLGRELTSDE
-1124 TERIDALAKLTRTV
+1124 TKRIDELAKLMRD
-1138 ADFTPPQQKDD
+1138 ASGFTLPQQKDD
-1149 VVYTNELARRGGFSS
+1149 VVYSNELARRGGFSS

-1195 REIRKC
+1195 KEIRRC

>member
-16 RGLKDSERQATSSM
+16 KGLKDSERQATSSM

-40 GSVMTRI
+40 GSLMTGI

-62 SGVTGVLSKMGPY
+62 SGVTDVLSKMGPY

-80 AAVTLIGGAAAGVLK
+80 AAVTLIGGAATGVLK
-95 GVNALTSHLDG
+95 GVGALASHLDG

-113 VNMSASAYLSLQ
+113 VNMSANAYLSLQ

-188 LSRLKATGQKM
+188 LSRLKANGQNM

-221 KDFNKFIAEAEA
+221 KDFNRFIAEAEA

-258 KIKAMIASMESVETI
+258 KMKAMIASMESVETI
-273 TKGLTRLWEGIS
+273 TKGLTKLWEGIS
-285 SRIGKSNGYL
+285 SSIGKSNGYL
-295 TQYTDT
+295 THYTDA

-312 MTKNSDLLTQSSK
+312 MTKNSGLLTQSSK

-330 KIYAYHDLDKNAFD
+330 KIYAYHDLGKNAFD
-344 WHDGSFKLPSWQ
+344 EHGGDFYRYSDYLDG
-356 GGTFYQHS
+356 
-364 DRLNSLDPKELE
+364 LDPKGLE
-376 KEFKRKIGEIDFRNL
+376 REFKRKIGEIDFRNL

-396 LILFGYTEKVYK
+396 PMLFGYTEKVYK

-422 EASPVEQLKGKRE
+422 EASPVEQLKSKRE

-526 KGFSAFYADMLGQ
+526 KGFSAFYVDMLGQ

-544 QMVDMYF
+544 QMVDMYL
-551 ASDNSIRGSNG
+551 ASTNSIRGG
-562 DRGSFITSLNYQL
+562 DGTRGNFLSSLNYQL

-583 AGESDDDYARRT
+583 ANESDDDYARRVY
-595 HALMARRRKA
+595 ALMVKRRKA
-605 GSVFKSPEEFLAAD
+605 GSVFKSPEEFLNAD

-640 RALPDETKRRINESK
+640 RALPDKTKRRINESK

-687 YDEEVVRGIEAVSE
+687 YDEEVIRGIEAVSE

-710 DETEAKY
+710 DDTEAKY
-717 LDIKQRLAKLRKLRE
+717 LDIKQRLAKLKKLRE
-732 SLMEDLM
+732 SLTEDLM
-739 KSSSGSMRPAVKDI
+739 KSSSGRMKATVKEF
-753 AEAVAM
+753 AETLALL
-759 VSDLEYDG
+759 SDLKYDG
-767 DFVKRFDEY
+767 DFVKFFGEHA
-776 VAKTG
+776 AKTG
-781 NTNFSSTADMM
+781 DTTFSSAADMI
-792 SSLRTGLNAALTK
+792 SSLRTRLIDAVTK
-805 VAERGGVPGN
+805 IVGSGAEPRN
-815 IAKEILAV
+815 IVNEILAV
-823 NDKIGG
+823 DTKIGD
-829 LTFNKETEKVFR
+829 LTFNEETGKVFR
-841 KYESSVRGLVKKRDE
+841 KFESSVRGLVKKRDE

-868 PDGTRKRKSYEH
+868 PDGTGKRKFYES

-892 QDEKTRVE
+892 QDEKTKVE
-900 EAMADLQTAFSR
+900 EALADLQTAFSR

-933 VKWKLRQEGADLEN
+933 VKWKLRQEGADLGN

-973 KAGVTPTRENLKLY
+973 KAGVTPTKENLKLY

-1019 ENRSKKA
+1019 ENRSTKA
-1026 ALNGDYAAQAAIE
+1026 ALNEDYAAQAAIE

-1052 EKNLEVYNEWI
+1052 EKNLETYNEWI

-1084 SAKDVRSSLMEKA
+1084 SAKDARSSLMEKA

-1103 DAMKAR
+1103 DSMKAR
-1109 EEARSQLGRELTAGE
+1109 EEARSQLGRELTSDE
-1124 TERIDALAKLTRTV
+1124 TKRIDELAKLMRNV
-1138 ADFTPPQQKDD
+1138 SDFTLPQQKDD
-1149 VVYTNELARRGGFSS
+1149 VVYSNELARRGGFGS
-1164 SVVIDKSDTPR
+1164 SVVIEKSDTPQ

>member
-16 RGLKDSERQATSSM
+16 KGLKDSERQATSSM

-40 GSVMTRI
+40 GSLMASI

-62 SGVTGVLSKMGPY
+62 SGVTDVLSKMGPY

-80 AAVTLIGGAAAGVLK
+80 AAVTLIGGAATGVLK
-95 GVNALTSHLDG
+95 GVNALTSRLDG

-113 VNMSASAYLSLQ
+113 VNMSANAYLSLQ
-125 HASNRAGIE
+125 HASSRAGIE

-142 SKIDYAMNH
+142 SKIDYAMSH

-168 SWRDLEQLSPEKRLM
+168 SWRDLEHLSPEKRLM

-188 LSRLKATGQKM
+188 LSRLKANGQKM

-221 KDFNKFIAEAEA
+221 KDFNRFIAEAEA

-258 KIKAMIASMESVETI
+258 KIQAMIASMESVETI
-273 TKGLTRLWEGIS
+273 TKGLTRLWERIS
-285 SRIGKSNGYL
+285 SGIGKSNGYL
-295 TQYTDT
+295 TQYTDS

-312 MTKNSDLLTQSSK
+312 MTKNSGLLTQSSK
-325 RDILK
+325 IGILK
-330 KIYAYHDLDKNAFD
+330 KIYAYHDLGKNAFD
-344 WHDGSFKLPSWQ
+344 GHGGDFYRYSDYLDG
-356 GGTFYQHS
+356 
-364 DRLNSLDPKELE
+364 LDPKGLE
-376 KEFKRKIGEIDFRNL
+376 REFKRKMGEIDFRNL

-396 LILFGYTEKVYK
+396 LMLFSYTEKVHK

-471 ADREILKLEERLKKA
+471 ADSEILKLEERLKKA

-500 QIRMNAALANTKAL
+500 QIRMNAALANAKAL

-526 KGFSAFYADMLGQ
+526 KGFSAFYVDMLGQ
-539 MGANK
+539 MGADK
-544 QMVDMYF
+544 QMLDMYF
-551 ASDNSIRGSNG
+551 ASDNSVRGGNG
-562 DRGSFITSLNYQL
+562 DRESFMTSLNYQL

-583 AGESDDDYARRT
+583 ANESDDDYARRM
-595 HALMARRRKA
+595 HALMVRRMKA
-605 GSVFKSPEEFLAAD
+605 GGVFKSPKEFLDAD

-640 RALPDETKRRINESK
+640 RALPDKTKRRINESK

-672 DIDADSIDMSEQARA
+672 DIDVDSIDMSEQARA
-687 YDEEVVRGIEAVSE
+687 YDEEVIRGIEAVSE

-717 LDIKQRLAKLRKLRE
+717 LDIRQRLEKLKKLRE
-732 SLMEDLM
+732 SLTEDLM
-739 KSSSGSMRPAVKDI
+739 KSSSDRLKPAVKDL
-753 AEAVAM
+753 AESLALL
-759 VSDLEYDG
+759 SDLKYDG
-767 DFVKRFDEY
+767 DFVRRFDEY

-781 NTNFSSTADMM
+781 NATFSSTADMI
-792 SSLRTGLNAALTK
+792 SSLRAGLIDAVTK
-805 VAERGGVPGN
+805 IVGSGGELGN
-815 IAKEILAV
+815 IVKEILAV
-823 NDKIGG
+823 DTKIGD
-829 LTFNKETEKVFR
+829 LTFNEETDKVFR
-841 KYESSVRGLVKKRDE
+841 KFENSVRGLVKKRDG
-856 LQKELDGINGEE
+856 LQKELDGISGEE
-868 PDGTRKRKSYEH
+868 PGGAGKRKLYES

-892 QDEKTRVE
+892 QDEKTKVE
-900 EAMADLQTAFSR
+900 EAMADLQTTFSR

-973 KAGVTPTRENLKLY
+973 KAGVTPTKENLRLY

-1019 ENRSKKA
+1019 ENRSAKA
-1026 ALNGDYAAQAAIE
+1026 ALNEDYAAQAAIE

-1084 SAKDVRSSLMEKA
+1084 SAKDARSSLMEKA

-1103 DAMKAR
+1103 DSMKAR
-1109 EEARSQLGRELTAGE
+1109 EEARSQLGRELTSDE
-1124 TERIDALAKLTRTV
+1124 TQRIDELAKLMRNV
-1138 ADFTPPQQKDD
+1138 SDFTLPQQKDD
-1149 VVYTNELARRGGFSS
+1149 VVYSNELARRGGFSS

>member
-16 RGLKDSERQATSSM
+16 KGLKDSERQAASSM

-40 GSVMTRI
+40 GSVMASI

-62 SGVTGVLSKMGPY
+62 SGVTEVLSKMGPY

-80 AAVTLIGGAAAGVLK
+80 AAVTLIGGAATGVLK
-95 GVNALTSHLDG
+95 GVNALASHLDG

-125 HASNRAGIE
+125 HASSRAGIE

-188 LSRLKATGQKM
+188 LSRLKANGQKM

-243 QAAESY
+243 QAAEGY
-249 QDSIGDAKD
+249 QDSMGDAKD
-258 KIKAMIASMESVETI
+258 KMKAMIASMESVETI
-273 TKGLTRLWEGIS
+273 TKGLTRLWESIS
-285 SRIGKSNGYL
+285 SSIGKSNGYL
-295 TQYTDT
+295 TQYTDA

-312 MTKNSDLLTQSSK
+312 MTKNSGLLTQSSK
-325 RDILK
+325 MDILK
-330 KIYAYHDLDKNAFD
+330 KIYAYHDLGKNAFD
-344 WHDGSFKLPSWQ
+344 EH
-356 GGTFYQHS
+356 GGDFYRYS
-364 DRLNSLDPKELE
+364 DYLSGLDPKGLE
-376 KEFKRKIGEIDFRNL
+376 REFKRKIGEIDFRNL

-396 LILFGYTEKVYK
+396 QMLFSYTERVYK

-422 EASPVEQLKGKRE
+422 EASPAEQLKGKRE

-471 ADREILKLEERLKKA
+471 ADREILKLEEKLKRA

-514 QNEISRMKDRSE
+514 QNEISGMKDRSE
-526 KGFSAFYADMLGQ
+526 KSFSAFYVDMLGQ
-539 MGANK
+539 MGADK
-544 QMVDMYF
+544 QMLDMYF
-551 ASDNSIRGSNG
+551 ASANRIRGGN
-562 DRGSFITSLNYQL
+562 DVRGSFMSSLNYQL

-583 AGESDDDYARRT
+583 ASESDDDYARRV

-605 GSVFKSPEEFLAAD
+605 GSVFKSPEEFLGAD

-640 RALPDETKRRINESK
+640 RALPDETKRRISESK

-672 DIDADSIDMSEQARA
+672 DIDADSIDTSEQARA
-687 YDEEVVRGIEAVSE
+687 YDEEVIRGIEAVSE

-717 LDIKQRLAKLRKLRE
+717 LDIKQRLAKLKKLRE

-739 KSSSGSMRPAVKDI
+739 KSSGGRVKPAVKEL
-753 AEAVAM
+753 AESLALL
-759 VSDLEYDG
+759 SDLDYDG
-767 DFVKRFDEY
+767 DFVRRFDEY

-781 NTNFSSTADMM
+781 NATFSSAADMY
-792 SSLRTGLNAALTK
+792 SSLRTGLIDAITK
-805 VAERGGVPGN
+805 IVGSGGDLWN
-815 IAKEILAV
+815 IVKEILAV
-823 NDKIGG
+823 NTKIGD
-829 LTFNKETEKVFR
+829 LTFNEETEKVFR
-841 KYESSVRGLVKKRDE
+841 KFENSIRGLVKKRDE
-856 LQKELDGINGEE
+856 LQKKLDGINGEE
-868 PDGTRKRKSYEH
+868 PGGAGRRKFYEG

-892 QDEKTRVE
+892 QDEKTKVE
-900 EAMADLQTAFSR
+900 EALADLQTAFSR

-947 EAGALAAEVSGDERK
+947 EAGALTAEVSGDERK

-973 KAGVTPTRENLKLY
+973 KAGVTPTKENLKLY
-987 RKELDMLT
+987 KKELDMLT
-995 EMNRKLEAAKNFKA
+995 EMNRRLEAAKNFKA

-1019 ENRSKKA
+1019 ENRSTKA
-1026 ALNGDYAAQAAIE
+1026 ALNEDYAAQAAIE

-1052 EKNLEVYNEWI
+1052 EKNLEIYSEWI

-1073 RKLNLATKMMA
+1073 KKLNLATKMMA
-1084 SAKDVRSSLMEKA
+1084 SAKGVRSSLMEKA

-1103 DAMKAR
+1103 DSMKAM
-1109 EEARSQLGRELTAGE
+1109 EEARSQLGRELTSDE
-1124 TERIDALAKLTRTV
+1124 TRRIDELAKLMRN
-1138 ADFTPPQQKDD
+1138 ASDFTLPQQKDD
-1149 VVYTNELARRGGFSS
+1149 VVYSNELARRGGFGS
-1164 SVVIDKSDTPR
+1164 SVVIEKSDTPR

>member
-16 RGLKDSERQATSSM
+16 KGLKDSERQATSSM

-40 GSVMTRI
+40 GSLMASI

-62 SGVTGVLSKMGPY
+62 SGVTDALSKMGPY

-80 AAVTLIGGAAAGVLK
+80 AAVTLIGGAATGVLK
-95 GVNALTSHLDG
+95 GVNALASHLDG

-113 VNMSASAYLSLQ
+113 VNMSANAYLSLQ
-125 HASNRAGIE
+125 HASSRAGIE

-188 LSRLKATGQKM
+188 LSRLKANGQKM

-249 QDSIGDAKD
+249 QDSMGDAKD
-258 KIKAMIASMESVETI
+258 KMKAMIASMESVETI
-273 TKGLTRLWEGIS
+273 TKGLTRLWESIS
-285 SRIGKSNGYL
+285 SSIGKSNGYL
-295 TQYTDT
+295 TQYTDA

-325 RDILK
+325 MDILK
-330 KIYAYHDLDKNAFD
+330 KIYAYHDLGKNAFD
-344 WHDGSFKLPSWQ
+344 EH
-356 GGTFYQHS
+356 GGDFYRYS
-364 DRLNSLDPKELE
+364 DYLSGLDPKGLE
-376 KEFKRKIGEIDFRNL
+376 REFKRKIGEIDFRNL
-391 SEGLQ
+391 SEDLQ
-396 LILFGYTEKVYK
+396 PMLFSYTEKVYK

-422 EASPVEQLKGKRE
+422 EASPTEQLKGKRE

-471 ADREILKLEERLKKA
+471 ADREILKLEEKLKKA

-514 QNEISRMKDRSE
+514 QNEISGMKDRSE
-526 KGFSAFYADMLGQ
+526 KGFSAFYVDMLGQ
-539 MGANK
+539 MGADK
-544 QMVDMYF
+544 QMLDMYF
-551 ASDNSIRGSNG
+551 ASANRIRGGNDTRG
-562 DRGSFITSLNYQL
+562 DFISSLNYQL

-583 AGESDDDYARRT
+583 ASESDDDYARRV

-605 GSVFKSPEEFLAAD
+605 GSVFKSPKEFLDAD
-619 PDAFFR
+619 PEAFFR

-640 RALPDETKRRINESK
+640 RALPDKTKRRINESK

-663 RHGLKKKSL
+663 KHGLKKKSL
-672 DIDADSIDMSEQARA
+672 DIDVDSIDTSEQARA
-687 YDEEVVRGIEAVSE
+687 YDEEVIRGIEAVSE

-717 LDIKQRLAKLRKLRE
+717 LDIRQRLAKLKKLRE
-732 SLMEDLM
+732 SLTEDLI
-739 KSSSGSMRPAVKDI
+739 KSSGGRKKTTVKELTESL
-753 AEAVAM
+753 ALM
-759 VSDLEYDG
+759 SDWEYNG
-767 DFVKRFDEY
+767 DFVKGFDEY

-781 NTNFSSTADMM
+781 NATFSSAADMI
-792 SSLRTGLNAALTK
+792 SSLRTGLKDAITK
-805 VAERGGVPGN
+805 TVGSGGEPGN
-815 IAKEILAV
+815 IAKEIFAV
-823 NDKIGG
+823 NAKIGD
-829 LTFNKETEKVFR
+829 LTFNEETEKVFR
-841 KYESSVRGLVKKRDE
+841 KFENSVRGLVKKRDE

-868 PDGTRKRKSYEH
+868 PGGAGRRKFYES

-892 QDEKTRVE
+892 QDEKTKVE
-900 EAMADLQTAFSR
+900 EALADLQTAFSR

-947 EAGALAAEVSGDERK
+947 EAGALTAEVSGDERK

-973 KAGVTPTRENLKLY
+973 KAGVTPTKENLKLY
-987 RKELDMLT
+987 KKELDMLT

-1019 ENRSKKA
+1019 ENRSAKA
-1026 ALNGDYAAQAAIE
+1026 ALNEDYAAQAAIE

-1047 GVSVT
+1047 GVSAT
-1052 EKNLEVYNEWI
+1052 EKNLEIYNEWI

-1073 RKLNLATKMMA
+1073 KKLNLATKMMA
-1084 SAKDVRSSLMEKA
+1084 SAKDARSSLMEKA

-1103 DAMKAR
+1103 DSMKAR

-1124 TERIDALAKLTRTV
+1124 TRRIDELAKLTRTV
-1138 ADFTPPQQKDD
+1138 ADFSLPQQKDD
-1149 VVYTNELARRGGFSS
+1149 VVHSNELARRGGFGS
-1164 SVVIDKSDTPR
+1164 SVVIEKSDTPR

>member
-16 RGLKDSERQATSSM
+16 KGLKDSERQATSSM

-40 GSVMTRI
+40 GSLMTSI

-62 SGVTGVLSKMGPY
+62 SGVTDVLSKMGPY

-80 AAVTLIGGAAAGVLK
+80 AAVTLIGGAATGVLK
-95 GVNALTSHLDG
+95 GVSALTSRLDG

-113 VNMSASAYLSLQ
+113 VNMSANAYLSLQ
-125 HASNRAGIE
+125 HASSRAGIE

-188 LSRLKATGQKM
+188 LSRLKANGQKM

-211 MRTLNKMTSE
+211 MMTLNKMTSE
-221 KDFNKFIAEAEA
+221 KDFNRFIAEAEA

-258 KIKAMIASMESVETI
+258 KMRAMIASMESVETI
-273 TKGLTRLWEGIS
+273 TKGLTKLWERIS
-285 SRIGKSNGYL
+285 SGIGKSNGYL
-295 TQYTDT
+295 TQYTDS

-312 MTKNSDLLTQSSK
+312 MTKNSGLLTQSSK

-330 KIYAYHDLDKNAFD
+330 KIYAYHDLGKNAFD
-344 WHDGSFKLPSWQ
+344 EH
-356 GGTFYQHS
+356 GGDFYRYS
-364 DRLNSLDPKELE
+364 DYLGGLDPKGLE
-376 KEFKRKIGEIDFRNL
+376 REFKRKIGEIDFRNL
-391 SEGLQ
+391 SEDLQ
-396 LILFGYTEKVYK
+396 LMLFSYTEKVYK
-408 NFKARDKSTWVQRK
+408 DFKARDKSTWVQRK
-422 EASPVEQLKGKRE
+422 EASPVEQLKSKRE

-446 LLNKRLQETLDYY
+446 LLNRRLQETLDYY

-471 ADREILKLEERLKKA
+471 ADSEILKLEEKLKKA

-526 KGFSAFYADMLGQ
+526 KSFSAFYVDMLGQ
-539 MGANK
+539 MGADK
-544 QMVDMYF
+544 QMLDMYF
-551 ASDNSIRGSNG
+551 SSTNSIRGGNA
-562 DRGSFITSLNYQL
+562 DRENFMSSLNYQL

-583 AGESDDDYARRT
+583 AGESDDDYARRVY
-595 HALMARRRKA
+595 ALMVKRRKA
-605 GSVFKSPEEFLAAD
+605 GSVFKSPEEFLDAD
-619 PDAFFR
+619 PEAFFR

-640 RALPDETKRRINESK
+640 RALPDETKRRINEIK
-655 RTYAEYAE
+655 AEYKAYAE

-687 YDEEVVRGIEAVSE
+687 YDEEVIRGIEAVSE

-717 LDIKQRLAKLRKLRE
+717 LDIRQRLAKLKKLRE
-732 SLMEDLM
+732 SLTEDLM
-739 KSSSGSMRPAVKDI
+739 KSSSGRMKATVKEF
-753 AEAVAM
+753 AETLAIL
-759 VSDLEYDG
+759 SDLKYDG
-767 DFVKRFDEY
+767 DFVKFFGEHA
-776 VAKTG
+776 AKTG
-781 NTNFSSTADMM
+781 DTTFSSAADMI
-792 SSLRTGLNAALTK
+792 SSLRTGLIDAVTK
-805 VAERGGVPGN
+805 IVGSGGEAGN
-815 IAKEILAV
+815 IVKEILAV
-823 NDKIGG
+823 DTKIGD
-829 LTFNKETEKVFR
+829 LTFNEETDKVFR
-841 KYESSVRGLVKKRDE
+841 KFENSVRGLVKKRDE
-856 LQKELDGINGEE
+856 LQKELDGISEKE
-868 PDGTRKRKSYEH
+868 PDGAGKRKFYES

-892 QDEKTRVE
+892 QDEKTKVE
-900 EAMADLQTAFSR
+900 EALADLQTTFSR

-973 KAGVTPTRENLKLY
+973 KAGVTPTKENLRLY
-987 RKELDMLT
+987 KKELDMLT
-995 EMNRKLEAAKNFKA
+995 EMNRQLEAAKNFKA

-1019 ENRSKKA
+1019 ENRSTKA
-1026 ALNGDYAAQAAIE
+1026 ALSEDYAAQAAIE

-1109 EEARSQLGRELTAGE
+1109 EEAKGTLGRELTSDE
-1124 TERIDALAKLTRTV
+1124 TERIDALAKLMRNV
-1138 ADFTPPQQKDD
+1138 SDFTLPQQKDD
-1149 VVYTNELARRGGFSS
+1149 VVYSNELARRGGFSS

>member
-16 RGLKDSERQATSSM
+16 KGLKDSERQATSSM

-40 GSVMTRI
+40 GSLMAGI

-62 SGVTGVLSKMGPY
+62 SGVTDVLSKMGPY

-80 AAVTLIGGAAAGVLK
+80 AAVTLIGGAATGVLK
-95 GVNALTSHLDG
+95 GVNALTSRLDG

-113 VNMSASAYLSLQ
+113 VNMSANAYLSLQ
-125 HASNRAGIE
+125 HASSRAGIE

-142 SKIDYAMNH
+142 GKIDYAMNH

-188 LSRLKATGQKM
+188 LSRLKANGQKM

-221 KDFNKFIAEAEA
+221 KDFNRFIAEAEA

-258 KIKAMIASMESVETI
+258 KMKAMIASMESVETI
-273 TKGLTRLWEGIS
+273 TKGLTKLWERIS
-285 SRIGKSNGYL
+285 SGIGKSNGYL
-295 TQYTDT
+295 TQYTDS

-312 MTKNSDLLTQSSK
+312 MTKNSGLLTQSSK

-330 KIYAYHDLDKNAFD
+330 KIYAYHDLGKNAFD
-344 WHDGSFKLPSWQ
+344 GH
-356 GGTFYQHS
+356 GGDFYRYS
-364 DRLNSLDPKELE
+364 DYLGSLDPKELE
-376 KEFKRKIGEIDFRNL
+376 REFKRKIGEIDFRNL
-391 SEGLQ
+391 GEDLQ
-396 LILFGYTEKVYK
+396 LMLFSYTEKVYK

-471 ADREILKLEERLKKA
+471 ADREILKLEEKLKKA
-486 LNDQTASLDANLKH
+486 LNDQTASLDAGLKH

-526 KGFSAFYADMLGQ
+526 KGFSAFYVDMLGQ
-539 MGANK
+539 MGADK
-544 QMVDMYF
+544 QMLDMYF
-551 ASDNSIRGSNG
+551 ASDNSVRGGNG
-562 DRGSFITSLNYQL
+562 DRESFITSLNYQL

-583 AGESDDDYARRT
+583 AGESDDDYARRM
-595 HALMARRRKA
+595 HALMVRRRKA
-605 GSVFKSPEEFLAAD
+605 GSEFKSPKEFLDAD

-640 RALPDETKRRINESK
+640 RALPDETKRRISEGK

-663 RHGLKKKSL
+663 RHGLKKRSL
-672 DIDADSIDMSEQARA
+672 DIDVDSIDMSEQARA
-687 YDEEVVRGIEAVSE
+687 YDEEVIRGIEAVSE

-717 LDIKQRLAKLRKLRE
+717 LDIRQRLAKLKKLRE
-732 SLMEDLM
+732 SLTEDLM
-739 KSSSGSMRPAVKDI
+739 KSSGGRMKATVKEFSETLAI
-753 AEAVAM
+753 L
-759 VSDLEYDG
+759 SDLKYDG
-767 DFVKRFDEY
+767 DFVKFFGEHA
-776 VAKTG
+776 AKTG
-781 NTNFSSTADMM
+781 DTTFSSAADMI
-792 SSLRTGLNAALTK
+792 SSLRARLIDAVTK
-805 VAERGGVPGN
+805 IVGGGGELGN
-815 IAKEILAV
+815 IVKEILAV
-823 NDKIGG
+823 DTKIGD
-829 LTFNKETEKVFR
+829 LTFNEETDKVFR
-841 KYESSVRGLVKKRDE
+841 KFENSVRGLVKKRDE

-868 PDGTRKRKSYEH
+868 PDGAGKRKSYES

-892 QDEKTRVE
+892 QDEKTKLE
-900 EAMADLQTAFSR
+900 EALADLQTAFSR

-947 EAGALAAEVSGDERK
+947 EAGALTAEVSGDERK

-973 KAGVTPTRENLKLY
+973 KAGVTPTKENLRLY

-1019 ENRSKKA
+1019 ENRSAKA
-1026 ALNGDYAAQAAIE
+1026 ALSEDYAAQAAIE

-1052 EKNLEVYNEWI
+1052 EKNLEVYSEWI

-1084 SAKDVRSSLMEKA
+1084 SAKDARSTLMEKA

-1103 DAMKAR
+1103 DSMKAR
-1109 EEARSQLGRELTAGE
+1109 EEARSQLGRELTSDE
-1124 TERIDALAKLTRTV
+1124 TRRIDELAKLMRNV
-1138 ADFTPPQQKDD
+1138 SDFTLPQQKDD
-1149 VVYTNELARRGGFSS
+1149 VVYSNELARRGGFSS

>member
-16 RGLKDSERQATSSM
+16 KGLKDSERQAASSM

-40 GSVMTRI
+40 GSVMASI

-62 SGVTGVLSKMGPY
+62 SGVTEALSKMGPY

-80 AAVTLIGGAAAGVLK
+80 AAVTLIGGAATGVLK
-95 GVNALTSHLDG
+95 GVNALASHLDG

-125 HASNRAGIE
+125 HASSRAGIE

-188 LSRLKATGQKM
+188 LSRLKANGQKM

-249 QDSIGDAKD
+249 QDSMGDAKD
-258 KIKAMIASMESVETI
+258 KMKAMIASMESVETI
-273 TKGLTRLWEGIS
+273 TKGLTRLWESIS
-285 SRIGKSNGYL
+285 SSIGKSNGYL
-295 TQYTDT
+295 TQYTDA

-312 MTKNSDLLTQSSK
+312 MTKNSGLLTQSSK
-325 RDILK
+325 MDILK
-330 KIYAYHDLDKNAFD
+330 KIYAYHDLGKNAFD
-344 WHDGSFKLPSWQ
+344 EH
-356 GGTFYQHS
+356 GGDFYRYS
-364 DRLNSLDPKELE
+364 DYLSGLDPKGLE
-376 KEFKRKIGEIDFRNL
+376 REFKRKIGEIDFRNL

-396 LILFGYTEKVYK
+396 QMLFSYTERVYK

-471 ADREILKLEERLKKA
+471 ADREILKLEEKLKRA

-514 QNEISRMKDRSE
+514 QNEISGMKDRSE
-526 KGFSAFYADMLGQ
+526 KSFSAFYVDMLGQ
-539 MGANK
+539 MGADK
-544 QMVDMYF
+544 QMLDMYF
-551 ASDNSIRGSNG
+551 ASANRIRGGN
-562 DRGSFITSLNYQL
+562 DVRGSFMSSLNYQL

-583 AGESDDDYARRT
+583 ASESDDDYARRV

-605 GSVFKSPEEFLAAD
+605 GSVFKSPEEFLGAD

-640 RALPDETKRRINESK
+640 RALPDETKRRISESK

-672 DIDADSIDMSEQARA
+672 DIDADSIDTSEQARA
-687 YDEEVVRGIEAVSE
+687 YDEEVIRGIEAVSE

-717 LDIKQRLAKLRKLRE
+717 LDIRQRLAKLKKLRE

-739 KSSSGSMRPAVKDI
+739 KSSGGRVKPAVKEL
-753 AEAVAM
+753 AESLALL
-759 VSDLEYDG
+759 SDLDYDG
-767 DFVKRFDEY
+767 DFVRRFDEY

-781 NTNFSSTADMM
+781 NATFSSAADMY
-792 SSLRTGLNAALTK
+792 SSLRTGLIDAITK
-805 VAERGGVPGN
+805 IVGSGGDLWN
-815 IAKEILAV
+815 IVKEILAV
-823 NDKIGG
+823 NTKIGD
-829 LTFNKETEKVFR
+829 LTFNEETEKVFR
-841 KYESSVRGLVKKRDE
+841 KFENSIRGLVKKRDE
-856 LQKELDGINGEE
+856 LQKKLDGINGEE
-868 PDGTRKRKSYEH
+868 PGGAGRRKFYES

-892 QDEKTRVE
+892 QDEKTKVE
-900 EAMADLQTAFSR
+900 EALADLQTAFSR

-947 EAGALAAEVSGDERK
+947 EAGALTAEVSGDERK

-973 KAGVTPTRENLKLY
+973 KAGVTPTKENLKLY
-987 RKELDMLT
+987 KKELDMLT
-995 EMNRKLEAAKNFKA
+995 EMNRRLEAAKNFKA

-1019 ENRSKKA
+1019 ENRSTKA
-1026 ALNGDYAAQAAIE
+1026 ALNEDYAAQAAIE

-1052 EKNLEVYNEWI
+1052 EKNLEIYSEWI

-1073 RKLNLATKMMA
+1073 KKLNLATKMMA
-1084 SAKDVRSSLMEKA
+1084 SAKGVRSSLMEKA

-1103 DAMKAR
+1103 DSMKAM
-1109 EEARSQLGRELTAGE
+1109 EEARSQLGRELTSDE
-1124 TERIDALAKLTRTV
+1124 TRRIDELAKLMRN
-1138 ADFTPPQQKDD
+1138 ASDFTLPQQKDD
-1149 VVYTNELARRGGFSS
+1149 VVYSNELARRGGFGS
-1164 SVVIDKSDTPR
+1164 SVVIEKSDTPR

>member
-16 RGLKDSERQATSSM
+16 KGLKDSERQATSSM

-40 GSVMTRI
+40 GSLMASI

-62 SGVTGVLSKMGPY
+62 SGVTDVLSKMGPY

-80 AAVTLIGGAAAGVLK
+80 AAVTLIGGAATGVLK
-95 GVNALTSHLDG
+95 GVNALTSRLDG

-113 VNMSASAYLSLQ
+113 VNMSANAYLSLQ

-168 SWRDLEQLSPEKRLM
+168 SWRDLEHLSPEKRLM

-188 LSRLKATGQKM
+188 LSRLKANGQKM

-211 MRTLNKMTSE
+211 MMTLNKMTSE

-258 KIKAMIASMESVETI
+258 KMKAMIASMESVETI
-273 TKGLTRLWEGIS
+273 TKGLTKLWERIS
-285 SRIGKSNGYL
+285 SSIGKSNGYL
-295 TQYTDT
+295 TQYTDS

-312 MTKNSDLLTQSSK
+312 MTKNSGLLTQSSK

-330 KIYAYHDLDKNAFD
+330 KIYAYHDLGKNAFD
-344 WHDGSFKLPSWQ
+344 EH
-356 GGTFYQHS
+356 GGDFYRYS
-364 DRLNSLDPKELE
+364 DYLNSLDPKGLE
-376 KEFKRKIGEIDFRNL
+376 REFKRKIGEIDFRNL
-391 SEGLQ
+391 SEDLQ
-396 LILFGYTEKVYK
+396 PMLFSYTEKVYK
-408 NFKARDKSTWVQRK
+408 DFKARDKSTWVQRK
-422 EASPVEQLKGKRE
+422 EASPVEQLKSKRE

-446 LLNKRLQETLDYY
+446 LLNRRLQETLDYY

-526 KGFSAFYADMLGQ
+526 KSFSAFYVDMLGQ
-539 MGANK
+539 MGADK
-544 QMVDMYF
+544 QMLDMYF
-551 ASDNSIRGSNG
+551 ASTNSIRGSDG
-562 DRGSFITSLNYQL
+562 TRGNFMSSLNYQL

-583 AGESDDDYARRT
+583 AGESDDDYARRVY
-595 HALMARRRKA
+595 ALMVRRRKA
-605 GSVFKSPEEFLAAD
+605 GSEFKSPKEFLDAD

-640 RALPDETKRRINESK
+640 RALPDKTKRRINESK
-655 RTYAEYAE
+655 KTYAEYAE

-687 YDEEVVRGIEAVSE
+687 YDEEVIRGIEAVSE

-717 LDIKQRLAKLRKLRE
+717 LDIRQRLAKLKKLRE
-732 SLMEDLM
+732 SLTEDLM
-739 KSSSGSMRPAVKDI
+739 KSSSGRTKTTVKEF
-753 AEAVAM
+753 AETLAIL
-759 VSDLEYDG
+759 SDLKYDG
-767 DFVKRFDEY
+767 DFVKFFGEHA
-776 VAKTG
+776 AKTG
-781 NTNFSSTADMM
+781 DTTFSSAADMI
-792 SSLRTGLNAALTK
+792 SSLRTRLIDAVTK
-805 VAERGGVPGN
+805 IVGSGGELGN
-815 IAKEILAV
+815 IVKEILAV
-823 NDKIGG
+823 DTKIGD
-829 LTFNKETEKVFR
+829 LTFNEETDKVFR
-841 KYESSVRGLVKKRDE
+841 KFENSVRGLAKKRDE
-856 LQKELDGINGEE
+856 LQKELDGINGKE
-868 PDGTRKRKSYEH
+868 PDGTGKRKFYES

-892 QDEKTRVE
+892 QDEKTKVE

-947 EAGALAAEVSGDERK
+947 EAGALTAEVSGDERK

-973 KAGVTPTRENLKLY
+973 KAGVTPTKENLRLY
-987 RKELDMLT
+987 KKELDMLT

-1019 ENRSKKA
+1019 ENRSTKA
-1026 ALNGDYAAQAAIE
+1026 ALSEDYAAQAAIE

-1103 DAMKAR
+1103 DSMKAR
-1109 EEARSQLGRELTAGE
+1109 EEAKSALGRELTSDE
-1124 TERIDALAKLTRTV
+1124 TKRIDELAKLMRNV
-1138 ADFTPPQQKDD
+1138 SDFTLPQQKDD
-1149 VVYTNELARRGGFSS
+1149 VVYSNELARRGGFSS

>member
-40 GSVMTRI
+40 GSLMTRI
-47 ANASKNAADIAAKGF
+47 ADASKNAADVAAKGF
-62 SGVTGVLSKMGPY
+62 SGVTDVLSKMGPY

-95 GVNALTSHLDG
+95 GVSALTSRLDG

-113 VNMSASAYLSLQ
+113 VNMSANAYLSLQ

-142 SKIDYAMNH
+142 SKIDYAMSH

-168 SWRDLEQLSPEKRLM
+168 SWRDLEHLSPEKRLM

-188 LSRLKATGQKM
+188 LSRLKANGQKM

-211 MRTLNKMTSE
+211 MMTLNKMTSE

-258 KIKAMIASMESVETI
+258 KIQAMIASMESVETI
-273 TKGLTRLWEGIS
+273 TKGLTKLWEGIS
-285 SRIGKSNGYL
+285 NSIVKSNGYL
-295 TQYTDT
+295 TQYTDA

-312 MTKNSDLLTQSSK
+312 MTKNSGLLTQSSK
-325 RDILK
+325 MDILK
-330 KIYAYHDLDKNAFD
+330 KLYAYDLDKNAFD
-344 WHDGSFKLPSWQ
+344 EHGGDFYGYMGYIDG
-356 GGTFYQHS
+356 
-364 DRLNSLDPKELE
+364 LDPKELE
-376 KEFKRKIGEIDFRNL
+376 REFKRKIGEIDFRNL

-396 LILFGYTEKVYK
+396 LMLFGYTEKVYK

-422 EASPVEQLKGKRE
+422 EASPTEQLKGKRE

-471 ADREILKLEERLKKA
+471 AEREILKLEERLKKA

-514 QNEISRMKDRSE
+514 QNEISGMKDRSE
-526 KGFSAFYADMLGQ
+526 KGFSAFYVDMLEQ

-544 QMVDMYF
+544 QMVDMYLSS
-551 ASDNSIRGSNG
+551 ANSVSGGNGARGDFMS
-562 DRGSFITSLNYQL
+562 SLNYQL
-575 VKQQNPQQ
+575 VRQQNPQQ
-583 AGESDDDYARRT
+583 ANESDGDYARRV

-605 GSVFKSPEEFLAAD
+605 GSVFKSPKEFLDAD

-640 RALPDETKRRINESK
+640 RALPDETKRRVNESRK
-655 RTYAEYAE
+655 AYAEYAKG
-663 RHGLKKKSL
+663 HGLKKKSL
-672 DIDADSIDMSEQARA
+672 DIDADSIDTSEQARA
-687 YDEEVVRGIEAVSE
+687 YDEEIVKGIEAVSE

-717 LDIKQRLAKLRKLRE
+717 LDIRQRLAKLRKLRE

-739 KSSSGSMRPAVKDI
+739 KSSGGRMKATVKEF
-753 AEAVAM
+753 AEKLAIL
-759 VSDLEYDG
+759 SDLMYGG
-767 DFVKRFDEY
+767 DSVKFFSEH

-781 NTNFSSTADMM
+781 DTTFSSAADMI
-792 SSLRTGLNAALTK
+792 SSLRAELRDAITK
-805 VAERGGVPGN
+805 IVGSGVEPRN
-815 IAKEILAV
+815 IVKEILAV
-823 NDKIGG
+823 DTKMGD
-829 LTFNKETEKVFR
+829 LTFNEETRKVFR
-841 KYESSVRGLVKKRDE
+841 KFENSVRGLVKKRDK

-868 PDGTRKRKSYEH
+868 PGGAEKRKSYES

-892 QDEKTRVE
+892 QDEKTKVE
-900 EAMADLQTAFSR
+900 EALADLQTAFSR

-947 EAGALAAEVSGDERK
+947 EAGALTAEVSGDERK

-973 KAGVTPTRENLKLY
+973 KAGVTPTKENLRLY

-995 EMNRKLEAAKNFKA
+995 EMNRKLEAAKNLKA
-1009 LSGKADSMGA
+1009 LSGKADSLGA
-1019 ENRSKKA
+1019 ENRSTKA
-1026 ALNGDYAAQAAIE
+1026 ALNEDYAAQAAIE

-1052 EKNLEVYNEWI
+1052 EKNLETYNEWI

-1084 SAKDVRSSLMEKA
+1084 SAKDVRGSLMEKA

-1103 DAMKAR
+1103 DSMKAR
-1109 EEARSQLGRELTAGE
+1109 DEARSQLGRELTAGE

-1138 ADFTPPQQKDD
+1138 SDFTLPQQKDD
-1149 VVYTNELARRGGFSS
+1149 VVYTNELARRGGFGS
-1164 SVVIDKSDTPR
+1164 SVVVDKSDTER

-1195 REIRKC
+1195 KEIRKC

>member
-16 RGLKDSERQATSSM
+16 KGLKDSERQATSSM

-47 ANASKNAADIAAKGF
+47 ANASKNAADVAAKGF
-62 SGVTGVLSKMGPY
+62 SGVTDVLSKMGPY

-95 GVNALTSHLDG
+95 GVNALTSRLDG

-113 VNMSASAYLSLQ
+113 VSMSANAYLSLQ

-142 SKIDYAMNH
+142 SKIDYAMSH

-168 SWRDLEQLSPEKRLM
+168 SWRDLEHLSPEKRLM

-188 LSRLKATGQKM
+188 LSRLKANGQKM

-221 KDFNKFIAEAEA
+221 KDFNRFIAEAEA

-258 KIKAMIASMESVETI
+258 KIQAMIASMESVETI
-273 TKGLTRLWEGIS
+273 TKGLTRLWERIS
-285 SRIGKSNGYL
+285 SGIGKSNGYL
-295 TQYTDT
+295 TQYTDS

-312 MTKNSDLLTQSSK
+312 MTKNSGLLTQSSK
-325 RDILK
+325 MDILK
-330 KIYAYHDLDKNAFD
+330 KIYAYHDLGKNAFD
-344 WHDGSFKLPSWQ
+344 GH
-356 GGTFYQHS
+356 GGDFYRYS
-364 DRLNSLDPKELE
+364 DYLGGLDPKGLE
-376 KEFKRKIGEIDFRNL
+376 REFKRKIGEIDFRNL

-396 LILFGYTEKVYK
+396 QMLFSYTEKVYK

-422 EASPVEQLKGKRE
+422 EASPAEQLKGKRE

-514 QNEISRMKDRSE
+514 QNEISGMKDRSE
-526 KGFSAFYADMLGQ
+526 KGFSAFYVDMLEQ

-544 QMVDMYF
+544 QMLDMYF
-551 ASDNSIRGSNG
+551 ASANRIRGGNG
-562 DRGSFITSLNYQL
+562 TRGNFISSLNYQL

-583 AGESDDDYARRT
+583 AGEGDDDYARRVY
-595 HALMARRRKA
+595 ALMVRRRKA
-605 GSVFKSPEEFLAAD
+605 GSVFKSPEEFLNAD

-640 RALPDETKRRINESK
+640 RALPDETKRRINEGRK
-655 RTYAEYAE
+655 AYAEYAK

-672 DIDADSIDMSEQARA
+672 DIDADSIDVSEQARA
-687 YDEEVVRGIEAVSE
+687 YDEEVIRGIEAVSE

-739 KSSSGSMRPAVKDI
+739 KSSGGRTKAAVEEL
-753 AEAVAM
+753 AESLALL
-759 VSDLEYDG
+759 SDWEYDG
-767 DFVKRFDEY
+767 DFVRRFDEH

-781 NTNFSSTADMM
+781 NATFSSAADMV
-792 SSLRTGLNAALTK
+792 SSLRAGLIDAITK
-805 VAERGGVPGN
+805 IAGSGSEQWN
-815 IAKEILAV
+815 IVKEILAV
-823 NDKIGG
+823 NTKIGD
-829 LTFNKETEKVFR
+829 LTFNEETEKVFR

-856 LQKELDGINGEE
+856 LQKKLDGVNGEE
-868 PDGTRKRKSYEH
+868 PDGAGKRKSYES

-892 QDEKTRVE
+892 QDEKTKVE

-912 SKIAHEFK
+912 SKIANEFK

-947 EAGALAAEVSGDERK
+947 EAGALTAEVSGDERK

-973 KAGVTPTRENLKLY
+973 KAGVTPTKENLKLY

-1019 ENRSKKA
+1019 ENRSVKA
-1026 ALNGDYAAQAAIE
+1026 ALNEDYAAQAAIE

-1047 GVSVT
+1047 GVSAT
-1052 EKNLEVYNEWI
+1052 EKNLEIYNEWI

-1073 RKLNLATKMMA
+1073 RKLNLATKRMA

-1109 EEARSQLGRELTAGE
+1109 DEARSQLGRELTAGE
-1124 TERIDALAKLTRTV
+1124 TERIDALAKLTRDV
-1138 ADFTPPQQKDD
+1138 ANFSLPQQKDD

>member
-16 RGLKDSERQATSSM
+16 KGLRDSERQATSSM

-40 GSVMTRI
+40 GSLMASI

-62 SGVTGVLSKMGPY
+62 SGVTEALSKMGPY
-75 GAAAA
+75 GVAAA
-80 AAVTLIGGAAAGVLK
+80 AAVTLIGGAATGVLK
-95 GVNALTSHLDG
+95 GVNALASRLDG

-113 VNMSASAYLSLQ
+113 VNMSANAYLSLQ
-125 HASNRAGIE
+125 HASSRAGIE

-188 LSRLKATGQKM
+188 LSRLKANGQKM

-211 MRTLNKMTSE
+211 MMTLNKMTSE
-221 KDFNKFIAEAEA
+221 KDFNRFIAEAEA

-258 KIKAMIASMESVETI
+258 KIRAMIASMESVETI

-285 SRIGKSNGYL
+285 SSIGKSNGYL
-295 TQYTDT
+295 TQYTDA

-325 RDILK
+325 MDILK
-330 KIYAYHDLDKNAFD
+330 KIYAYHDLGKNAFD
-344 WHDGSFKLPSWQ
+344 GHGGDFYRYSDYLDG
-356 GGTFYQHS
+356 
-364 DRLNSLDPKELE
+364 LDPKGLE
-376 KEFKRKIGEIDFRNL
+376 REFKRKIGEIDFRNL

-396 LILFGYTEKVYK
+396 LMLFSYTEKVYK

-422 EASPVEQLKGKRE
+422 EASPAEQLKGKRE

-446 LLNKRLQETLDYY
+446 LLNRRLQETLDYY

-471 ADREILKLEERLKKA
+471 ADREILKLEEKLKKA

-514 QNEISRMKDRSE
+514 QNEISGMKDRSE
-526 KGFSAFYADMLGQ
+526 KSFSAFYVDMLGQ
-539 MGANK
+539 MGADK
-544 QMVDMYF
+544 QMLDMYF
-551 ASDNSIRGSNG
+551 ASANSVSGGDGTRGDFMS
-562 DRGSFITSLNYQL
+562 SLNYQL
-575 VKQQNPQQ
+575 VRQQNPQQ
-583 AGESDDDYARRT
+583 AGEGDDDYARRV
-595 HALMARRRKA
+595 HALMAERRKA
-605 GSVFKSPEEFLAAD
+605 GGVFKSPKEFLDAD

-640 RALPDETKRRINESK
+640 RALPDKTKRRINESK
-655 RTYAEYAE
+655 KAYAEYAE

-672 DIDADSIDMSEQARA
+672 DIDVDSMDTSEQARA
-687 YDEEVVRGIEAVSE
+687 YDEEVIRGIEEVSE

-717 LDIKQRLAKLRKLRE
+717 LDIKQRLAKLKKLRE
-732 SLMEDLM
+732 SLTEDLM
-739 KSSSGSMRPAVKDI
+739 KSSGGRVKPAVKEL
-753 AEAVAM
+753 AESLALL
-759 VSDLEYDG
+759 SDWEYDG
-767 DFVKRFDEY
+767 DFVRRFDEH

-781 NTNFSSTADMM
+781 DATFSSAADMI
-792 SSLRTGLNAALTK
+792 SSLRTGLIDAITK
-805 VAERGGVPGN
+805 IVGEPGN
-815 IAKEILAV
+815 MNIVKEILAV
-823 NDKIGG
+823 NTKIGD
-829 LTFNKETEKVFR
+829 LTFNEETEKVFR
-841 KYESSVRGLVKKRDE
+841 KYENSVRGLVKKRDG
-856 LQKELDGINGEE
+856 LQKELDGISGEE
-868 PDGTRKRKSYEH
+868 PDGAGKRKFYEG

-892 QDEKTRVE
+892 QDEKTKVE
-900 EAMADLQTAFSR
+900 EALADLQTAFSR

-947 EAGALAAEVSGDERK
+947 EAGALTAEVSGDERK

-973 KAGVTPTRENLKLY
+973 KAGVTPTKENLKLY
-987 RKELDMLT
+987 KKELDMLT

-1019 ENRSKKA
+1019 ENRSTKA

-1047 GVSVT
+1047 GVSAT
-1052 EKNLEVYNEWI
+1052 EKNLEIYNEWI

-1073 RKLNLATKMMA
+1073 KKLNLATKMMA
-1084 SAKDVRSSLMEKA
+1084 SAKDARSSLMEKA

-1103 DAMKAR
+1103 DSMKAR
-1109 EEARSQLGRELTAGE
+1109 EEARSQLGRELTPDE
-1124 TERIDALAKLTRTV
+1124 TERIDALAKLMRNV
-1138 ADFTPPQQKDD
+1138 SDFSLPQQKDD

>member
-1 MAIEA
+1 
-6 KITLNNEEFK
+6 
-16 RGLKDSERQATSSM
+16 
-30 KKIGGSSGGA
+30 
-40 GSVMTRI
+40 
-47 ANASKNAADIAAKGF
+47 
-62 SGVTGVLSKMGPY
+62 
-75 GAAAA
+75 
-80 AAVTLIGGAAAGVLK
+80 
-95 GVNALTSHLDG
+95 
-106 VAKSAKS
+106 
-113 VNMSASAYLSLQ
+113 
-125 HASNRAGIE
+125 
-134 MERILGVI
+134 
-142 SKIDYAMNH
+142 
-151 AESGEKRYR
+151 
-160 DAFYSIGL
+160 
-168 SWRDLEQLSPEKRLM
+168 
-183 AINDA
+183 
-188 LSRLKATGQKM
+188 M

-221 KDFNKFIAEAEA
+221 KDFNRFIAEAEA

-243 QAAESY
+243 QAAEGY
-249 QDSIGDAKD
+249 QDSMGDAKD
-258 KIKAMIASMESVETI
+258 KMKAMIASMESVETI

-285 SRIGKSNGYL
+285 SSIGKSNGYL
-295 TQYTDT
+295 THYTDA

-312 MTKNSDLLTQSSK
+312 MTKNSNLLTQSSK
-325 RDILK
+325 MDILK
-330 KIYAYHDLDKNAFD
+330 KIYAYHDLGKNAFD
-344 WHDGSFKLPSWQ
+344 GH
-356 GGTFYQHS
+356 GGDFYRYS
-364 DRLNSLDPKELE
+364 DYLGGLDPKGLE
-376 KEFKRKIGEIDFRNL
+376 REFKRKIGEIDFRNL
-391 SEGLQ
+391 SEDLQ
-396 LILFGYTEKVYK
+396 LMLFSYTEKVYK

-422 EASPVEQLKGKRE
+422 EASPAEQLKGKRE

-471 ADREILKLEERLKKA
+471 ADREILKLEEKLKKA

-514 QNEISRMKDRSE
+514 QNEISGMKDRSE
-526 KGFSAFYADMLGQ
+526 KSFSAFYVDMLGQ
-539 MGANK
+539 MGADK
-544 QMVDMYF
+544 QMLDMYF
-551 ASDNSIRGSNG
+551 SSANSVRGSNG
-562 DRGSFITSLNYQL
+562 TRGDFISSLNYQL

-583 AGESDDDYARRT
+583 ASESDDDYARRV

-605 GSVFKSPEEFLAAD
+605 GSVFKSPEEFLGAD

-640 RALPDETKRRINESK
+640 RALPDETKKRINESK

-672 DIDADSIDMSEQARA
+672 DIDADSIDTSEQARA
-687 YDEEVVRGIEAVSE
+687 YDEEVIRGIEAVSE

-717 LDIKQRLAKLRKLRE
+717 LDIRQRLAKLKKLRE
-732 SLMEDLM
+732 SLTEDLM
-739 KSSSGSMRPAVKDI
+739 KSSSGSTKT
-753 AEAVAM
+753 AM
-759 VSDLEYDG
+759 KELTESLALLSDWEYNE
-767 DFVKRFDEY
+767 DFVKRFDEH

-781 NTNFSSTADMM
+781 NATFSSAADMY
-792 SSLRTGLNAALTK
+792 SSLRTGLIDAITK
-805 VAERGGVPGN
+805 IVGSGGGKLWN
-815 IAKEILAV
+815 IVKEILAV
-823 NDKIGG
+823 NTKIGD
-829 LTFNKETEKVFR
+829 LTFNEETEKVFR
-841 KYESSVRGLVKKRDE
+841 KFENSIRGLVKKRDE
-856 LQKELDGINGEE
+856 LQKKLDGINGNE
-868 PDGTRKRKSYEH
+868 PDGAGEKKFYES

-892 QDEKTRVE
+892 QDEKTKVE
-900 EAMADLQTAFSR
+900 EALADLQTAFSR

-933 VKWKLRQEGADLEN
+933 VKWKLRQESADLEN
-947 EAGALAAEVSGDERK
+947 EAGALTAEVSGDERK

-973 KAGVTPTRENLKLY
+973 KAGVTPTKENLRLY

-1019 ENRSKKA
+1019 ENRSAKA
-1026 ALNGDYAAQAAIE
+1026 ALSEDYAAQAAIE

-1047 GVSVT
+1047 GVSAT
-1052 EKNLEVYNEWI
+1052 EKNLEIYNEWI

-1073 RKLNLATKMMA
+1073 KKLNLATKMMA
-1084 SAKDVRSSLMEKA
+1084 SAKGVRSSLMEKA

-1103 DAMKAR
+1103 DSMKAM
-1109 EEARSQLGRELTAGE
+1109 EEARSLLGRELTSGE
-1124 TERIDALAKLTRTV
+1124 TRRIDELAKLTRDV
-1138 ADFTPPQQKDD
+1138 ADFTLPQQKDD
-1149 VVYTNELARRGGFSS
+1149 VVYSNELARRGGFGS
-1164 SVVIDKSDTPR
+1164 SVVIEKSDTPR

>member
-16 RGLKDSERQATSSM
+16 KGLKDSERQAASSM

-40 GSVMTRI
+40 GSVMASI

-62 SGVTGVLSKMGPY
+62 SGVTEVLSKMGPY

-80 AAVTLIGGAAAGVLK
+80 AAVTLIGGAATGVLK
-95 GVNALTSHLDG
+95 GVNALASHLDG

-125 HASNRAGIE
+125 HASSRAGIE

-188 LSRLKATGQKM
+188 LSRLKANGQKM

-249 QDSIGDAKD
+249 QDSMGDAKD
-258 KIKAMIASMESVETI
+258 KMKAMIASMESVETI
-273 TKGLTRLWEGIS
+273 TKGLTRLWESIS
-285 SRIGKSNGYL
+285 SSIGKSNGYL
-295 TQYTDT
+295 TQYTDA

-312 MTKNSDLLTQSSK
+312 MTKNSGLLTQSSK
-325 RDILK
+325 MDILK
-330 KIYAYHDLDKNAFD
+330 KIYAYHDLGKNAFD
-344 WHDGSFKLPSWQ
+344 EH
-356 GGTFYQHS
+356 GGDFYRYS
-364 DRLNSLDPKELE
+364 DYLSGLDPKGLE
-376 KEFKRKIGEIDFRNL
+376 REFKRKIGEIDFRNL

-396 LILFGYTEKVYK
+396 QMLFSYTERVYK

-471 ADREILKLEERLKKA
+471 ADREILKLEEKLKRA

-514 QNEISRMKDRSE
+514 QNEISGMKDRSE
-526 KGFSAFYADMLGQ
+526 KSFSAFYVDMLGQ
-539 MGANK
+539 MGADK
-544 QMVDMYF
+544 QMLDMYF
-551 ASDNSIRGSNG
+551 ASANRIRGGN
-562 DRGSFITSLNYQL
+562 DVRGSFMSSLNYQL

-583 AGESDDDYARRT
+583 ASESDDDYARRV

-605 GSVFKSPEEFLAAD
+605 GSVFKSPEEFLGAD

-640 RALPDETKRRINESK
+640 RALPDETKRRISESK

-672 DIDADSIDMSEQARA
+672 DIDADSIDTSEQARA
-687 YDEEVVRGIEAVSE
+687 YDEEVIRGIEAVSE

-717 LDIKQRLAKLRKLRE
+717 LDIKQRLAKLKKLRE

-739 KSSSGSMRPAVKDI
+739 KSSGGRVKPAVKEL
-753 AEAVAM
+753 AESLALL
-759 VSDLEYDG
+759 SDLDYDG
-767 DFVKRFDEY
+767 DFVRRFDEY

-781 NTNFSSTADMM
+781 NATFSSAADMY
-792 SSLRTGLNAALTK
+792 SSLRTGLIDAITK
-805 VAERGGVPGN
+805 IVGSGGDLWN
-815 IAKEILAV
+815 IVKEILAV
-823 NDKIGG
+823 NTKIGD
-829 LTFNKETEKVFR
+829 LTFNEETEKVFR
-841 KYESSVRGLVKKRDE
+841 KFENSIRGLVKKRDE
-856 LQKELDGINGEE
+856 LQKKLDGINGEE
-868 PDGTRKRKSYEH
+868 PGGAGRRKFYEG

-892 QDEKTRVE
+892 QDEKTKVE
-900 EAMADLQTAFSR
+900 EALADLQTAFSR

-947 EAGALAAEVSGDERK
+947 EAGALTAEVSGDERK

-973 KAGVTPTRENLKLY
+973 KAGVTPTKENLKLY
-987 RKELDMLT
+987 KKELDMLT
-995 EMNRKLEAAKNFKA
+995 EMNRRLEAAKNFKA

-1019 ENRSKKA
+1019 ENRSTKA
-1026 ALNGDYAAQAAIE
+1026 ALNEDYAAQAAIE

-1052 EKNLEVYNEWI
+1052 EKNLEIYSEWI

-1073 RKLNLATKMMA
+1073 KKLNLATKMMA
-1084 SAKDVRSSLMEKA
+1084 SAKGVRSSLMEKA

-1103 DAMKAR
+1103 DSMKAM
-1109 EEARSQLGRELTAGE
+1109 EEARSQLGRELTSDE
-1124 TERIDALAKLTRTV
+1124 TRRIDELAKLMRN
-1138 ADFTPPQQKDD
+1138 ASDFTLPQQKDD
-1149 VVYTNELARRGGFSS
+1149 VVYSNELARRGGFGS
-1164 SVVIDKSDTPR
+1164 SVVIEKSDTPR